1 MSLRDIQID
10 SEYRTLSCDMAN
22 DFYIPMLGEAILYKR
37 AVGFFSS
44 SALAAISAGI
54 YELYENGGKIQ
65 LIASPRLSSEDI
77 EAINDGYQQREEII
91 KGALKRELEDCT
103 DFCQQNRL
111 NLLATLIAK
120 GILDIR
126 IAVTIGK
133 KGIGMYHEKMGLI
146 EDIEGN
152 IVAFSGSM
160 NETDTAI
167 HDNYEA
173 IDVFC
178 SWISTDNKRVERKNQ
193 AFLKM
198 WDGLDE
204 NICVMKFP
212 EIEKEFIEKYQMGDI
227 DAKSLKEGWAAYH
240 VKPTFGLVK
249 PEWLNLYDY
258 QQEALKNWQAN
269 DYCGIFDMATGTGK
283 TLTALGA
290 VAELCKNVKRLA
302 VIIVCPYQHLVE
314 QWAKDVKEF
323 NYKPILWYSDS
334 PDRNYKQICRE
345 MFFDFKHSISEE
357 KFILV
362 ITTNSSFVSEGF
374 QKEMNRLD
382 GHDVLII
389 VDEAH
394 NIGAKKIRNTLNI
407 DYKYRLAL
415 SATLERHN
423 DTSGT
428 NALKKFF
435 GEKCIEY
442 GLENAIKD
450 KKLTPYY
457 YYPIIVNLTMQ
468 EQEQYNKLTREIVKC
483 LYKDKYGK
491 IAINERGK
499 QLLIIR
505 SRLIA
510 GAYNKIDS
518 LRNILQDSYINEHD
532 LLIYCGA
539 ANVYEDWDVYD
550 SEDFNLGR
558 QIDCISTMMNMD
570 LGMRTEQFTSRQ
582 SMEERKYRIEQLKK
596 QEIQGLVAIKCLDE
610 GVDIPQIRTAFILA
624 STTNPKEYIQ
634 RRGRVLR
641 LAPNKNYAEIYDFVT
656 MPCEELDSTEDRD
669 NSLGLI
675 KRELLRMVEFND
687 LAKNSYANEYQIHQ
701 IIDKYD
707 LYDFELML
715 ESEPVM
721 EDDELWMM

>member
-65 LIASPRLSSEDI
+65 LIASPRLSPEDI
-77 EAINDGYQQREEII
+77 EAINDGYQQREKII
-91 KGALKRELEDCT
+91 KGALKRQLEDCT

-133 KGIGMYHEKMGLI
+133 KCIGMYHEKMGLI

-160 NETDTAI
+160 NETDTAL

-193 AFLKM
+193 AFTKM

-258 QQEALKNWQAN
+258 QQEAIKNWQAN

-314 QWAKDVKEF
+314 QWVEDIRAFGANPIIGYSGSSYTNYKRELKNRIFNF
-323 NYKPILWYSDS
+323 NYKITD
-334 PDRNYKQICRE
+334 
-345 MFFDFKHSISEE
+345 FFCF
-357 KFILV
+357 
-362 ITTNSSFVSEGF
+362 ITTNASFMSKAINEEIRKLTQDTILV
-374 QKEMNRLD
+374 
-382 GHDVLII
+382 

-394 NIGAKKIRNTLNI
+394 NFGAKNLQNTLQQ
-407 DYKYRLAL
+407 DFTYRLAL
-415 SATLERHN
+415 SATLERQG
-423 DTSGT
+423 DEDGT
-428 NALKKFF
+428 NILRNFF
-435 GEKCIEY
+435 GNKCIEY
-442 GLENAIKD
+442 GLERAIAE

-457 YYPIIVNLTMQ
+457 YYPVIVYLTDAELDKYQLYTSKIIQN
-468 EQEQYNKLTREIVKC
+468 IVKR
-483 LYKDKYGK
+483 KDKTIVTNLAK
-491 IAINERGK
+491 EFMLKRA
-499 QLLIIR
+499 
-505 SRLIA
+505 RLVA
-510 GAYNKIDS
+510 GASEKIEK
-518 LRNILQDSYINEHD
+518 LREMANDFKNEKNM
-532 LLIYCGA
+532 LIYCGA
-539 ANVYEDWDVYD
+539 TNVQGHDNCSDD
-550 SEDFNLGR
+550 DIR
-558 QIDCISTMMNMD
+558 QIDYISRMLNFD
-570 LGMRTEQFTSRQ
+570 FGMRTVQFTSRED
-582 SMEERKYRIEQLKK
+582 SNERKRRLEEFQDG
-596 QEIQGLVAIKCLDE
+596 EIQALIAIKCLDE
-610 GVDIPQIRTAFILA
+610 GVNVPAIKTAYILA

-641 LAPNKNYAEIYDFVT
+641 LYPGKEAAYIYDFIT
-656 MPCEELDSTEDRD
+656 LP
-669 NSLGLI
+669 
-675 KRELLRMVEFND
+675 RELTTVENTSLE
-687 LAKNSYANEYQIHQ
+687 LAKSERALVVKEIRRMREFCHIALNPYETQMLIMDLRDIYNVTEEKILEKNEGEL
-701 IIDKYD
+701 
-707 LYDFELML
+707 LYE
-715 ESEPVM
+715 
-721 EDDELWMM
+721 

>member
-44 SALAAISAGI
+44 SALAAISVGI

-65 LIASPRLSSEDI
+65 LIASPRLSPEDI

-91 KGALKRELEDCT
+91 KGALKRQLEDCT

-160 NETDTAI
+160 NETDTAL

-178 SWISTDNKRVERKNQ
+178 SWISSDNKRVERKNQ
-193 AFLKM
+193 AFTKM

-212 EIEKEFIEKYQMGDI
+212 EIEREFIEKYQMGDI
-227 DAKSLKEGWAAYH
+227 DANALREDWAVDH
-240 VKPTFGLVK
+240 IKPTFGLVK

-258 QQEALKNWQAN
+258 QQEAIKNWQAN

-314 QWAKDVKEF
+314 QWVEDIRAFGANPIIGYSGSSYTNYKKELKNRIFNF
-323 NYKPILWYSDS
+323 NYKITD
-334 PDRNYKQICRE
+334 
-345 MFFDFKHSISEE
+345 FFCF
-357 KFILV
+357 
-362 ITTNSSFVSEGF
+362 ITTNASFMSKAINEEIRKLTQDTILV
-374 QKEMNRLD
+374 
-382 GHDVLII
+382 

-394 NIGAKKIRNTLNI
+394 NFGAKNLQNNLQQNFT
-407 DYKYRLAL
+407 YRLAL
-415 SATLERHN
+415 SATLERQG
-423 DTSGT
+423 DEDGT
-428 NALKKFF
+428 TVLKNFF
-435 GEKCIEY
+435 GNKCIEY
-442 GLENAIKD
+442 GLERAIAE

-457 YYPIIVNLTMQ
+457 YYPVIVYLTDAELDKYQLYTSKIIQN
-468 EQEQYNKLTREIVKC
+468 IVKR
-483 LYKDKYGK
+483 KDKTIVTNLAK
-491 IAINERGK
+491 EFMLKRA
-499 QLLIIR
+499 
-505 SRLIA
+505 RLVA
-510 GAYNKIDS
+510 GASEKIEK
-518 LRNILQDSYINEHD
+518 LREMANDFKNEKNM
-532 LLIYCGA
+532 LIYCGA
-539 ANVYEDWDVYD
+539 TNVQGNDKSSDEDI
-550 SEDFNLGR
+550 R
-558 QIDCISTMMNMD
+558 QIDYISIMLNFD
-570 LGMRTEQFTSRQ
+570 FGMHTAQFTSRED
-582 SMEERKYRIEQLKK
+582 SKERKRRLEEFQDG
-596 QEIQGLVAIKCLDE
+596 EIQALIAIKCLDE
-610 GVDIPQIRTAFILA
+610 GVNVPAIKTAYILA

-641 LAPNKNYAEIYDFVT
+641 LYPGKEAAYIYDFIT
-656 MPCEELDSTEDRD
+656 LP
-669 NSLGLI
+669 
-675 KRELLRMVEFND
+675 RELTTVENTSAE
-687 LAKNSYANEYQIHQ
+687 LAKSERALVVKEIRRMREFCHIALNPYETQMLIM
-701 IIDKYD
+701 D
-707 LYDFELML
+707 LRDIYNVTEEKILEKDEGELL
-715 ESEPVM
+715 YE
-721 EDDELWMM
+721 

>member
-133 KGIGMYHEKMGLI
+133 KCIGMYHEKMGLI

-258 QQEALKNWQAN
+258 QQEAIKNWQAN

-314 QWAKDVKEF
+314 QWVEDIRAFGANPIIGYSGSSYTNYKKELKNRIFNF
-323 NYKPILWYSDS
+323 NYKITD
-334 PDRNYKQICRE
+334 
-345 MFFDFKHSISEE
+345 FFCF
-357 KFILV
+357 
-362 ITTNSSFVSEGF
+362 ITTNASFMSKAINEEIRKLSQDTILV
-374 QKEMNRLD
+374 
-382 GHDVLII
+382 

-394 NIGAKKIRNTLNI
+394 NFGAKNLQNTLQQ
-407 DYKYRLAL
+407 DFTYRLAL
-415 SATLERHN
+415 SATLERQG
-423 DTSGT
+423 DEDGT
-428 NALKKFF
+428 NILRNFF
-435 GEKCIEY
+435 GNKCIEY
-442 GLENAIKD
+442 GLERAIAE

-457 YYPIIVNLTMQ
+457 YYPVIVYLTDAELDKYQLYTSKIIQN
-468 EQEQYNKLTREIVKC
+468 IVKR
-483 LYKDKYGK
+483 KDKTIVTNLAK
-491 IAINERGK
+491 EFMLKRA
-499 QLLIIR
+499 
-505 SRLIA
+505 RLVA
-510 GAYNKIDS
+510 GASEKIEK
-518 LRNILQDSYINEHD
+518 LREMANDFKNEKNM
-532 LLIYCGA
+532 LIYCGA
-539 ANVYEDWDVYD
+539 TNVQGYD
-550 SEDFNLGR
+550 NCSDDDIR
-558 QIDCISTMMNMD
+558 QIDYISRMLNFD
-570 LGMRTEQFTSRQ
+570 FGMRTAQFTSRED
-582 SMEERKYRIEQLKK
+582 SKERKRRLEEFQNG
-596 QEIQGLVAIKCLDE
+596 EIQALIAIKCLDE
-610 GVDIPQIRTAFILA
+610 GVNVPAIKTAYILA

-641 LAPNKNYAEIYDFVT
+641 LYPGKEAAYIYDFIT
-656 MPCEELDSTEDRD
+656 LP
-669 NSLGLI
+669 
-675 KRELLRMVEFND
+675 RELTTVENTSSE
-687 LAKNSYANEYQIHQ
+687 LAKSERALVVKEIRRMREFCHIALNPYETQMLIM
-701 IIDKYD
+701 D
-707 LYDFELML
+707 LRDIYNVTEENILEKDEGELL
-715 ESEPVM
+715 YE
-721 EDDELWMM
+721 

>member
-227 DAKSLKEGWAAYH
+227 DEKSLKEGWAAYH

-258 QQEALKNWQAN
+258 QQEAIKNWQVN

-314 QWAKDVKEF
+314 QWVEDIRAFGANPIIGYSGSSYTNYKKELKNRIFNF
-323 NYKPILWYSDS
+323 NYKITD
-334 PDRNYKQICRE
+334 
-345 MFFDFKHSISEE
+345 FFCF
-357 KFILV
+357 
-362 ITTNSSFVSEGF
+362 ITTNASFMSKAINEEIRKLSQDTILV
-374 QKEMNRLD
+374 
-382 GHDVLII
+382 

-394 NIGAKKIRNTLNI
+394 NFGAKNLQNTLQQ
-407 DYKYRLAL
+407 DFTYRLAL
-415 SATLERHN
+415 SATLERQG
-423 DTSGT
+423 DEDGT
-428 NALKKFF
+428 NILRNFF
-435 GEKCIEY
+435 GNKCIEY
-442 GLENAIKD
+442 GLERAIAE

-457 YYPIIVNLTMQ
+457 YYPVIVYLTDAELDKYQLYTSKIIQN
-468 EQEQYNKLTREIVKC
+468 IVIR
-483 LYKDKYGK
+483 KDKTIVTNLAK
-491 IAINERGK
+491 EFMLKRA
-499 QLLIIR
+499 
-505 SRLIA
+505 RLVA
-510 GAYNKIDS
+510 GASEKIEK
-518 LRNILQDSYINEHD
+518 LREMANDFKNEKNM
-532 LLIYCGA
+532 LIYCGA
-539 ANVYEDWDVYD
+539 TNVQGYD
-550 SEDFNLGR
+550 NCSDDDIR
-558 QIDCISTMMNMD
+558 QIDYISRMLNFD
-570 LGMRTEQFTSRQ
+570 FGMRTAQFTSRED
-582 SMEERKYRIEQLKK
+582 SKERKRRLEEFQNG
-596 QEIQGLVAIKCLDE
+596 EIQALIAIKCLDE
-610 GVDIPQIRTAFILA
+610 GVNVPAIKTAYILA

-641 LAPNKNYAEIYDFVT
+641 LYPGKEAAYIYDFIT
-656 MPCEELDSTEDRD
+656 LP
-669 NSLGLI
+669 
-675 KRELLRMVEFND
+675 RELTTVENTSSE
-687 LAKNSYANEYQIHQ
+687 LAKSERALVVKEIRRMREFCHIALNPYETQMLIM
-701 IIDKYD
+701 D
-707 LYDFELML
+707 LRDIYNVTEENILEKDEGELL
-715 ESEPVM
+715 YE
-721 EDDELWMM
+721 

>member
-133 KGIGMYHEKMGLI
+133 KGIGMYHEKMGLL

-258 QQEALKNWQAN
+258 QQEAIKNWQAN

-314 QWAKDVKEF
+314 QWVEDIRAFGANPIIGYSGSSYTNYKKELKNRIFNF
-323 NYKPILWYSDS
+323 NYKITD
-334 PDRNYKQICRE
+334 
-345 MFFDFKHSISEE
+345 FFCF
-357 KFILV
+357 
-362 ITTNSSFVSEGF
+362 ITTNASFMSKAINEEIRKLSQDTILV
-374 QKEMNRLD
+374 
-382 GHDVLII
+382 

-394 NIGAKKIRNTLNI
+394 NFGAKNLQNTLQQ
-407 DYKYRLAL
+407 DFTYRLAL
-415 SATLERHN
+415 SATLERQG
-423 DTSGT
+423 DEDGT
-428 NALKKFF
+428 NILRNFF
-435 GEKCIEY
+435 GNKCIEY
-442 GLENAIKD
+442 GLERAIAE

-457 YYPIIVNLTMQ
+457 YYPVIVYLTDAELDKYQLYTSKIIQN
-468 EQEQYNKLTREIVKC
+468 IVKR
-483 LYKDKYGK
+483 KDKTIVTNLAK
-491 IAINERGK
+491 EFMLKRA
-499 QLLIIR
+499 
-505 SRLIA
+505 RLVA
-510 GAYNKIDS
+510 GASEKIEK
-518 LRNILQDSYINEHD
+518 LREMANDFKNEKNM
-532 LLIYCGA
+532 LIYCGA
-539 ANVYEDWDVYD
+539 TNVQGYD
-550 SEDFNLGR
+550 NCSDDDIR
-558 QIDCISTMMNMD
+558 QIDYISRMLNFD
-570 LGMRTEQFTSRQ
+570 FGMRTAQFTSRED
-582 SMEERKYRIEQLKK
+582 SKERKRRLEEFQNG
-596 QEIQGLVAIKCLDE
+596 EIQALIAIKCLDE
-610 GVDIPQIRTAFILA
+610 GVNVPAIKTAYILA

-641 LAPNKNYAEIYDFVT
+641 LYPGKEAAYIYDFIT
-656 MPCEELDSTEDRD
+656 LP
-669 NSLGLI
+669 
-675 KRELLRMVEFND
+675 RELTTVENTSSE
-687 LAKNSYANEYQIHQ
+687 LAKSERALVVKEIRRMREFCHIALNPYETQMLIM
-701 IIDKYD
+701 D
-707 LYDFELML
+707 LRDIYNVTEENILEKDEGELL
-715 ESEPVM
+715 YE
-721 EDDELWMM
+721 

>member
-258 QQEALKNWQAN
+258 QQEAIKNWQAN

-314 QWAKDVKEF
+314 QWVEDIRAFGANPIIGYSGSSYTNYKKELKNRIFNF
-323 NYKPILWYSDS
+323 NYKITD
-334 PDRNYKQICRE
+334 
-345 MFFDFKHSISEE
+345 FFC
-357 KFILV
+357 L
-362 ITTNSSFVSEGF
+362 ITTNASFMSKAINEEIRKLSQDTILV
-374 QKEMNRLD
+374 
-382 GHDVLII
+382 

-394 NIGAKKIRNTLNI
+394 NFGAKNLQNTLQQ
-407 DYKYRLAL
+407 DFTYRLAL
-415 SATLERHN
+415 SATLERQG
-423 DTSGT
+423 DEDGT
-428 NALKKFF
+428 NILRNFF
-435 GEKCIEY
+435 GNKCIEY
-442 GLENAIKD
+442 GLERAIAE

-457 YYPIIVNLTMQ
+457 YYPVIVYLTDAELDKYQLYTSKIIQN
-468 EQEQYNKLTREIVKC
+468 IVKR
-483 LYKDKYGK
+483 KDKTIVTNLAK
-491 IAINERGK
+491 EFMLKRA
-499 QLLIIR
+499 
-505 SRLIA
+505 RLVA
-510 GAYNKIDS
+510 GASEKIEK
-518 LRNILQDSYINEHD
+518 LREMANDFKNEKNM
-532 LLIYCGA
+532 LIYCGA
-539 ANVYEDWDVYD
+539 TNVQGYD
-550 SEDFNLGR
+550 NCSDDDIR
-558 QIDCISTMMNMD
+558 QIDYISRMLNFD
-570 LGMRTEQFTSRQ
+570 FGMRTAQFTSRED
-582 SMEERKYRIEQLKK
+582 SKERKRRLEEFQNG
-596 QEIQGLVAIKCLDE
+596 EIQALIAIKCLDE
-610 GVDIPQIRTAFILA
+610 GVNVPAIKTAYILA

-641 LAPNKNYAEIYDFVT
+641 LYPGKEAAYIYDFIT
-656 MPCEELDSTEDRD
+656 LP
-669 NSLGLI
+669 
-675 KRELLRMVEFND
+675 RELTTVENTSSE
-687 LAKNSYANEYQIHQ
+687 LAKSERALVVKEIRRMREFCHIALNPYETQMLIM
-701 IIDKYD
+701 D
-707 LYDFELML
+707 LRDIYNVTEENILEKDEGELL
-715 ESEPVM
+715 YE
-721 EDDELWMM
+721 

>member
-44 SALAAISAGI
+44 SALASISAGI

-65 LIASPRLSSEDI
+65 LIASPKLSPEDI
-77 EAINDGYQQREEII
+77 DAINDGYQQREEII

-103 DFCQQNRL
+103 DFCHQNRL

-160 NETDTAI
+160 NETDTAL

-178 SWISTDNKRVERKNQ
+178 SWITSDNKRVERKNQ
-193 AFLKM
+193 AFTKM

-227 DAKSLKEGWAAYH
+227 DAKALREGWAADH

-258 QQEALKNWQAN
+258 QQEAIKNWQAN

-314 QWAKDVKEF
+314 QWVEDIRAFGANPVIGYSGSSYTNYKRELKNRIFNF
-323 NYKPILWYSDS
+323 NYKIT
-334 PDRNYKQICRE
+334 E
-345 MFFDFKHSISEE
+345 FFCF
-357 KFILV
+357 
-362 ITTNSSFVSEGF
+362 ITTNASFMSKAINEEIRKLNQDTILV
-374 QKEMNRLD
+374 
-382 GHDVLII
+382 

-394 NIGAKKIRNTLNI
+394 NFGAKNLQNTLQQ
-407 DYKYRLAL
+407 DFTYRLAL
-415 SATLERHN
+415 SATLERQG
-423 DTSGT
+423 DEDGT
-428 NALKKFF
+428 TVLKKFF
-435 GEKCIEY
+435 GNKCIEY
-442 GLENAIKD
+442 GLERAIAE

-457 YYPIIVNLTMQ
+457 YYPVIVYLTDAELDKYQLYTSKIIQN
-468 EQEQYNKLTREIVKC
+468 IVRR
-483 LYKDKYGK
+483 KDKTIVTNLAK
-491 IAINERGK
+491 EFMLKRA
-499 QLLIIR
+499 
-505 SRLIA
+505 RLVA
-510 GAYNKIDS
+510 GASEKIEK
-518 LRNILQDSYINEHD
+518 LREMANDFKNEKNM
-532 LLIYCGA
+532 LIYCGA
-539 ANVYEDWDVYD
+539 TNVQGNDKSSDEDI
-550 SEDFNLGR
+550 R
-558 QIDCISTMMNMD
+558 QIDYISRMLNFD
-570 LGMRTEQFTSRQ
+570 FGMHTAQFTSRED
-582 SMEERKYRIEQLKK
+582 SNERKRRLEEFQDG
-596 QEIQGLVAIKCLDE
+596 EIQALIAIKCLDE
-610 GVDIPQIRTAFILA
+610 GVNVPAIKTAYILA

-641 LAPNKNYAEIYDFVT
+641 LYPGKEAAYIYDFIT
-656 MPCEELDSTEDRD
+656 LP
-669 NSLGLI
+669 
-675 KRELLRMVEFND
+675 RELTTVENTSAE
-687 LAKNSYANEYQIHQ
+687 LAKSERALVVKEIRRMREFCHIALNPYETQMLIM
-701 IIDKYD
+701 D
-707 LYDFELML
+707 LRDIYNVTEEKILEKDEGELL
-715 ESEPVM
+715 YE
-721 EDDELWMM
+721 

>member
-133 KGIGMYHEKMGLI
+133 KCIGMYHEKMGLI

-258 QQEALKNWQAN
+258 QQEAIKNWQAN

-314 QWAKDVKEF
+314 QWVEDIRAFGTNPIIGYSGSSYTNYKKELKNRIFNF
-323 NYKPILWYSDS
+323 NYKITD
-334 PDRNYKQICRE
+334 
-345 MFFDFKHSISEE
+345 FFCF
-357 KFILV
+357 
-362 ITTNSSFVSEGF
+362 ITTNASFMSKAINEEIRKLSQDTILV
-374 QKEMNRLD
+374 
-382 GHDVLII
+382 

-394 NIGAKKIRNTLNI
+394 NFGAKNLQNTLQQ
-407 DYKYRLAL
+407 DFTYRLAL
-415 SATLERHN
+415 SATLERQG
-423 DTSGT
+423 DEDGT
-428 NALKKFF
+428 NILRNFF
-435 GEKCIEY
+435 GNKCIEY
-442 GLENAIKD
+442 GLERAIAE

-457 YYPIIVNLTMQ
+457 YYPVIVYLTDAELDKYQLYTSKIIQN
-468 EQEQYNKLTREIVKC
+468 IVKR
-483 LYKDKYGK
+483 KDKTIVTNLAK
-491 IAINERGK
+491 EFMLKRA
-499 QLLIIR
+499 
-505 SRLIA
+505 RLVA
-510 GAYNKIDS
+510 GASEKIEK
-518 LRNILQDSYINEHD
+518 LREMANDFKNEKNM
-532 LLIYCGA
+532 LIYCGA
-539 ANVYEDWDVYD
+539 TNVQGYD
-550 SEDFNLGR
+550 NCSDDDIR
-558 QIDCISTMMNMD
+558 QIDYISRMLNFD
-570 LGMRTEQFTSRQ
+570 FGMRTAQFTSRED
-582 SMEERKYRIEQLKK
+582 SKERKRRLEEFQNG
-596 QEIQGLVAIKCLDE
+596 EIQALIAIKCLDE
-610 GVDIPQIRTAFILA
+610 GVNVPAIKTAYILA

-641 LAPNKNYAEIYDFVT
+641 LYPGKEAAYIYDFIT
-656 MPCEELDSTEDRD
+656 LP
-669 NSLGLI
+669 
-675 KRELLRMVEFND
+675 RELTTVENTSSE
-687 LAKNSYANEYQIHQ
+687 LAKSERALVVKEIRRMREFCHIALNPYETQMLIM
-701 IIDKYD
+701 D
-707 LYDFELML
+707 LRDIYNVTEENILEKDEGELL
-715 ESEPVM
+715 YE
-721 EDDELWMM
+721 

>member
-91 KGALKRELEDCT
+91 KGALKREFEDCT

-258 QQEALKNWQAN
+258 QQEAIKNWQAN

-302 VIIVCPYQHLVE
+302 VIIVCPYQHLVG
-314 QWAKDVKEF
+314 QWVEDIRAFGANPIIGYSGSSYTNYKKELKNRIFNF
-323 NYKPILWYSDS
+323 NYKITD
-334 PDRNYKQICRE
+334 
-345 MFFDFKHSISEE
+345 FFCF
-357 KFILV
+357 
-362 ITTNSSFVSEGF
+362 ITTNASFMSKAINEEIRKLSQDTILV
-374 QKEMNRLD
+374 
-382 GHDVLII
+382 

-394 NIGAKKIRNTLNI
+394 NFGAKNLQNTLQQ
-407 DYKYRLAL
+407 DFTYRLAL
-415 SATLERHN
+415 SATLERQG
-423 DTSGT
+423 DEDGT
-428 NALKKFF
+428 NILRNFF
-435 GEKCIEY
+435 GNKCIEY
-442 GLENAIKD
+442 GLERAIAE

-457 YYPIIVNLTMQ
+457 YYPVIVYLTDAELDKYQLYTSKIIQN
-468 EQEQYNKLTREIVKC
+468 IVKR
-483 LYKDKYGK
+483 KDKTIVTNLAK
-491 IAINERGK
+491 EFMLKRA
-499 QLLIIR
+499 
-505 SRLIA
+505 RLVA
-510 GAYNKIDS
+510 GASEKIEK
-518 LRNILQDSYINEHD
+518 LREMANDFKNEKNM
-532 LLIYCGA
+532 LIYCGA
-539 ANVYEDWDVYD
+539 TNVQGYD
-550 SEDFNLGR
+550 NCSDDDIR
-558 QIDCISTMMNMD
+558 QIDYISRMLNFD
-570 LGMRTEQFTSRQ
+570 FGMSTAQFTSRED
-582 SMEERKYRIEQLKK
+582 SKERKRRLEEFQNG
-596 QEIQGLVAIKCLDE
+596 EIQALIAIKCLDE
-610 GVDIPQIRTAFILA
+610 GVNVPAIKTAYILA

-641 LAPNKNYAEIYDFVT
+641 LYPGKEAAYIYDFIT
-656 MPCEELDSTEDRD
+656 LP
-669 NSLGLI
+669 
-675 KRELLRMVEFND
+675 RELTTVENTSSE
-687 LAKNSYANEYQIHQ
+687 LAKSERALVVKEIRRMREFCHIALNPYETQMLIM
-701 IIDKYD
+701 D
-707 LYDFELML
+707 LRDIYNVTEENILEKDEGELL
-715 ESEPVM
+715 YE
-721 EDDELWMM
+721 

>member
-65 LIASPRLSSEDI
+65 LIASPRLSLEDI
-77 EAINDGYQQREEII
+77 EAINDGYQKREEII

-193 AFLKM
+193 AFTKM

-227 DAKSLKEGWAAYH
+227 DAKLLKEGWAAYH

-258 QQEALKNWQAN
+258 QQEAIKNWQAN

-314 QWAKDVKEF
+314 QWVEDIRAFGANPIIGYSGSSYTNYKRELKNRIFNF
-323 NYKPILWYSDS
+323 NYKITD
-334 PDRNYKQICRE
+334 
-345 MFFDFKHSISEE
+345 FFCF
-357 KFILV
+357 
-362 ITTNSSFVSEGF
+362 ITTNASFMSKAINGEIRKLTQDTILV
-374 QKEMNRLD
+374 
-382 GHDVLII
+382 

-394 NIGAKKIRNTLNI
+394 NFGAKNLQNTLQL
-407 DYKYRLAL
+407 DFTYRLAL
-415 SATLERHN
+415 SATLERQG
-423 DTSGT
+423 DEDGT
-428 NALKKFF
+428 TVLKNFF
-435 GEKCIEY
+435 GNKCIEY
-442 GLENAIKD
+442 GLERAIAE

-457 YYPIIVNLTMQ
+457 YYPVIVYLTDAELDKYQLYTSKIIQN
-468 EQEQYNKLTREIVKC
+468 IVRR
-483 LYKDKYGK
+483 KDKTIVTNLAK
-491 IAINERGK
+491 EFMLKRA
-499 QLLIIR
+499 
-505 SRLIA
+505 RLVA
-510 GAYNKIDS
+510 GASEKIEK
-518 LRNILQDSYINEHD
+518 LREMANDFKNEKNM
-532 LLIYCGA
+532 LIYCGA
-539 ANVYEDWDVYD
+539 TNVQGNDKSSDEDI
-550 SEDFNLGR
+550 R
-558 QIDCISTMMNMD
+558 QIDYISRMLNFD
-570 LGMRTEQFTSRQ
+570 FGMHTAQFTSRED
-582 SMEERKYRIEQLKK
+582 SNERKRRLEEFQDG
-596 QEIQGLVAIKCLDE
+596 EIQALIAIKCLDE
-610 GVDIPQIRTAFILA
+610 GVNVPAIKTAYILA

-641 LAPNKNYAEIYDFVT
+641 LYPGKEAAYIYDFIT
-656 MPCEELDSTEDRD
+656 LPRELTTVENTSAELAKSERA
-669 NSLGLI
+669 LVVKEI
-675 KRELLRMVEFND
+675 KRMREFCHISLNPYETQMLIMDLRDIYNVTEEKILEKDEGELLYE
-687 LAKNSYANEYQIHQ
+687 
-701 IIDKYD
+701 
-707 LYDFELML
+707 
-715 ESEPVM
+715 
-721 EDDELWMM
+721 

>member
-65 LIASPRLSSEDI
+65 LIASPRLSPEDI
-77 EAINDGYQQREEII
+77 EAINDGYQQREKII
-91 KGALKRELEDCT
+91 KGALKRQLEDCT

-133 KGIGMYHEKMGLI
+133 KGIGIYHEKMGLI

-193 AFLKM
+193 AFTKM

-212 EIEKEFIEKYQMGDI
+212 EIEKEFIEKYQMGNI
-227 DAKSLKEGWAAYH
+227 DANSLKEGWAAYH

-258 QQEALKNWQAN
+258 QQEAIKNWQAN

-314 QWAKDVKEF
+314 QWVEDIRAFGANPIIGYSGSSYTNYKRELKNRIFNF
-323 NYKPILWYSDS
+323 NYKITD
-334 PDRNYKQICRE
+334 
-345 MFFDFKHSISEE
+345 FFCF
-357 KFILV
+357 
-362 ITTNSSFVSEGF
+362 ITTNASFMSKAINEKIRKLTQDTILV
-374 QKEMNRLD
+374 
-382 GHDVLII
+382 

-394 NIGAKKIRNTLNI
+394 NFGAKNLQNTLQQ
-407 DYKYRLAL
+407 DFTYRLAL
-415 SATLERHN
+415 SATLERQG
-423 DTSGT
+423 DEDGT
-428 NALKKFF
+428 NILRNFF
-435 GEKCIEY
+435 GNKCIEY
-442 GLENAIKD
+442 GLERAIAE

-457 YYPIIVNLTMQ
+457 YYPVIVYLTDAELDKYQLYTSKIIQN
-468 EQEQYNKLTREIVKC
+468 IVKR
-483 LYKDKYGK
+483 KDKTIVTNLAK
-491 IAINERGK
+491 EFMLKRA
-499 QLLIIR
+499 
-505 SRLIA
+505 RLVA
-510 GAYNKIDS
+510 GASEKIEK
-518 LRNILQDSYINEHD
+518 LREMANDFKNEKNM
-532 LLIYCGA
+532 LIYCGA
-539 ANVYEDWDVYD
+539 TNVQGHDNCSGDD
-550 SEDFNLGR
+550 IR
-558 QIDCISTMMNMD
+558 QIDYISRMLNFD
-570 LGMRTEQFTSRQ
+570 FGMRTAQFTSRED
-582 SMEERKYRIEQLKK
+582 SKERKRRLEEFQSG
-596 QEIQGLVAIKCLDE
+596 EIQALIAIKCLDE
-610 GVDIPQIRTAFILA
+610 GVNVPAIKTAYILA

-641 LAPNKNYAEIYDFVT
+641 LYPGKKAAYIYDFIT
-656 MPCEELDSTEDRD
+656 LP
-669 NSLGLI
+669 
-675 KRELLRMVEFND
+675 RELTTVENTSSE
-687 LAKNSYANEYQIHQ
+687 LAKSERALVVKEIRRMREFCHIALNPYETQMLIM
-701 IIDKYD
+701 D
-707 LYDFELML
+707 LRDIYNVTEEKILEKDEGELL
-715 ESEPVM
+715 Y
-721 EDDELWMM
+721 ELY

>member
-1 MSLRDIQID
+1 MSLLDIQID

-22 DFYIPMLGEAILYKR
+22 DFYIPMLGEAIFYKR

-65 LIASPRLSSEDI
+65 LIASPRLSLEDI
-77 EAINDGYQQREEII
+77 EAINDGYQKREEII

-193 AFLKM
+193 AFTKM

-258 QQEALKNWQAN
+258 QQEAIKNWQAN

-314 QWAKDVKEF
+314 QWVEDIRAFGANPIIGYSGSSYTNYKRELKNRIFNF
-323 NYKPILWYSDS
+323 NYKITD
-334 PDRNYKQICRE
+334 
-345 MFFDFKHSISEE
+345 FFCF
-357 KFILV
+357 
-362 ITTNSSFVSEGF
+362 ITTNASFMSKAINGEIRKLTQDTILV
-374 QKEMNRLD
+374 
-382 GHDVLII
+382 

-394 NIGAKKIRNTLNI
+394 NFGAKNLQNTLQL
-407 DYKYRLAL
+407 DFTYRLAL
-415 SATLERHN
+415 SATLERQG
-423 DTSGT
+423 DEDGT
-428 NALKKFF
+428 TVLKNFF
-435 GEKCIEY
+435 GNKCIEY
-442 GLENAIKD
+442 GLERAIAE

-457 YYPIIVNLTMQ
+457 YYPVIVYLTDEELEKYQLYTSKIIQN
-468 EQEQYNKLTREIVKC
+468 IVRR
-483 LYKDKYGK
+483 KDKTIVTNLAK
-491 IAINERGK
+491 EFMLKRA
-499 QLLIIR
+499 
-505 SRLIA
+505 RLVA
-510 GAYNKIDS
+510 GASEKIEK
-518 LRNILQDSYINEHD
+518 LREMANDFKNEKNM
-532 LLIYCGA
+532 LIYCGA
-539 ANVYEDWDVYD
+539 TNVQGNDKSSDEDI
-550 SEDFNLGR
+550 R
-558 QIDCISTMMNMD
+558 QIDYISRMLNFD
-570 LGMRTEQFTSRQ
+570 FGMHTAQFTSRED
-582 SMEERKYRIEQLKK
+582 SNERKRRLEEFQDG
-596 QEIQGLVAIKCLDE
+596 EIQALIAIKCLDE
-610 GVDIPQIRTAFILA
+610 GVNVPAIKTAYILA

-641 LAPNKNYAEIYDFVT
+641 LYPGKEAAYIYDFIT
-656 MPCEELDSTEDRD
+656 LPRELTTVENTSAELAKSERA
-669 NSLGLI
+669 LVVKEI
-675 KRELLRMVEFND
+675 KRMREFCHISLNPYETQMLIMDLRDIYNVTEEKILEKDEGELLYE
-687 LAKNSYANEYQIHQ
+687 
-701 IIDKYD
+701 
-707 LYDFELML
+707 
-715 ESEPVM
+715 
-721 EDDELWMM
+721 

>member
-65 LIASPRLSSEDI
+65 LIVSPRLSPEDI
-77 EAINDGYQQREEII
+77 EAINDGYQQREEVI
-91 KGALKRELEDCT
+91 KGALKRQLEDCT

-193 AFLKM
+193 AFTKM

-227 DAKSLKEGWAAYH
+227 DAKLLKEGWAAYH

-258 QQEALKNWQAN
+258 QQEAIKKWQAN

-314 QWAKDVKEF
+314 QWVEDIRAFGANPIIGYSGSSYTNYKRELKNRIFNF
-323 NYKPILWYSDS
+323 NYKITD
-334 PDRNYKQICRE
+334 
-345 MFFDFKHSISEE
+345 FFCF
-357 KFILV
+357 
-362 ITTNSSFVSEGF
+362 ITTNASFMSKAINGEIRKLTQDTILV
-374 QKEMNRLD
+374 
-382 GHDVLII
+382 

-394 NIGAKKIRNTLNI
+394 NFGAKNLQNTLQL
-407 DYKYRLAL
+407 DFTYRLAL
-415 SATLERHN
+415 SATLERQG
-423 DTSGT
+423 DEDGT
-428 NALKKFF
+428 TVLKNFF
-435 GEKCIEY
+435 GNKCIEY
-442 GLENAIKD
+442 GLERAIAE

-457 YYPIIVNLTMQ
+457 YYPVIVYLTDEELEKYQLYTSKIIQN
-468 EQEQYNKLTREIVKC
+468 IVRR
-483 LYKDKYGK
+483 KDKTIVTNLAK
-491 IAINERGK
+491 EFMLKRA
-499 QLLIIR
+499 
-505 SRLIA
+505 RLVA
-510 GAYNKIDS
+510 GASEKIEK
-518 LRNILQDSYINEHD
+518 LREMANDFKNEKNM
-532 LLIYCGA
+532 LIYCGA
-539 ANVYEDWDVYD
+539 TNVQGNDKSSDEDI
-550 SEDFNLGR
+550 R
-558 QIDCISTMMNMD
+558 QIDYISRMLNFD
-570 LGMRTEQFTSRQ
+570 FGMHTAQFTSRED
-582 SMEERKYRIEQLKK
+582 SNERKRRLEEFQDG
-596 QEIQGLVAIKCLDE
+596 EIQALIAIKCLDE
-610 GVDIPQIRTAFILA
+610 GVNVPAIKTAYILA

-641 LAPNKNYAEIYDFVT
+641 LYPGKEAAYIYDFIT
-656 MPCEELDSTEDRD
+656 LPRELTTVENTSAELAKSERA
-669 NSLGLI
+669 LVVKEI
-675 KRELLRMVEFND
+675 KRMREFCHISLNPYETQMLIMDLRDIYNVTEEKILEKDEGELLYE
-687 LAKNSYANEYQIHQ
+687 
-701 IIDKYD
+701 
-707 LYDFELML
+707 
-715 ESEPVM
+715 
-721 EDDELWMM
+721 

>member
-65 LIASPRLSSEDI
+65 LIVSPRLSPEDI
-77 EAINDGYQQREEII
+77 EAINDGYQKREEII

-193 AFLKM
+193 AFTKM

-212 EIEKEFIEKYQMGDI
+212 EIEKKFIEKYQMGDI
-227 DAKSLKEGWAAYH
+227 DAKLLKEGWAAYH

-258 QQEALKNWQAN
+258 QQEAIKKWQAN

-314 QWAKDVKEF
+314 QWVEDIRAFGANPIIGYSGSSYTNYKRELKNRIFNF
-323 NYKPILWYSDS
+323 NYKITD
-334 PDRNYKQICRE
+334 
-345 MFFDFKHSISEE
+345 FFCF
-357 KFILV
+357 
-362 ITTNSSFVSEGF
+362 ITTNASFMSKAINGEIRKLTQDTILV
-374 QKEMNRLD
+374 
-382 GHDVLII
+382 

-394 NIGAKKIRNTLNI
+394 NFGAKNLQNTLQL
-407 DYKYRLAL
+407 DFTYRLAL
-415 SATLERHN
+415 SATLERQG
-423 DTSGT
+423 DEDGT
-428 NALKKFF
+428 TVLKNFF
-435 GEKCIEY
+435 GNKCIEY
-442 GLENAIKD
+442 GLERAIAE

-457 YYPIIVNLTMQ
+457 YYPVIVYLTDEELEKYQLYTSKIIQN
-468 EQEQYNKLTREIVKC
+468 IVRR
-483 LYKDKYGK
+483 KDKTIVTNLAK
-491 IAINERGK
+491 EFMLKRA
-499 QLLIIR
+499 
-505 SRLIA
+505 RLVA
-510 GAYNKIDS
+510 GASEKIEK
-518 LRNILQDSYINEHD
+518 LREMANDFKNEKNM
-532 LLIYCGA
+532 LIYCGA
-539 ANVYEDWDVYD
+539 TNVQGNDKSSDEDI
-550 SEDFNLGR
+550 R
-558 QIDCISTMMNMD
+558 QIDYISRMLNFD
-570 LGMRTEQFTSRQ
+570 FGMHTAQFTSRED
-582 SMEERKYRIEQLKK
+582 SNERKRRLEEFQDG
-596 QEIQGLVAIKCLDE
+596 EIQALIAIKCLDE
-610 GVDIPQIRTAFILA
+610 GVNVPAIKTAYILA

-641 LAPNKNYAEIYDFVT
+641 LYPGKEAAYIYDFIT
-656 MPCEELDSTEDRD
+656 LPRELTTVENTSAELAKSERA
-669 NSLGLI
+669 LVVKEI
-675 KRELLRMVEFND
+675 KRMREFCHISLNPYETQMLIMDLRDIYNVTEEKILEKDEGELLYE
-687 LAKNSYANEYQIHQ
+687 
-701 IIDKYD
+701 
-707 LYDFELML
+707 
-715 ESEPVM
+715 
-721 EDDELWMM
+721 

>member
-65 LIASPRLSSEDI
+65 LIVSPRLSPEDI
-77 EAINDGYQQREEII
+77 EAINDGYQKREEII

-193 AFLKM
+193 AFTKM

-227 DAKSLKEGWAAYH
+227 DAKLLKEGWAAYH

-258 QQEALKNWQAN
+258 QQEAIKNWQAN

-314 QWAKDVKEF
+314 QWVEDIRAFGANPIIGYSGSSYTNYKRELKNRIFNF
-323 NYKPILWYSDS
+323 NYKITD
-334 PDRNYKQICRE
+334 
-345 MFFDFKHSISEE
+345 FFCF
-357 KFILV
+357 
-362 ITTNSSFVSEGF
+362 ITTNASFMSKAINGEIRKLTQDTILV
-374 QKEMNRLD
+374 
-382 GHDVLII
+382 

-394 NIGAKKIRNTLNI
+394 NFGAKNLQNTLQL
-407 DYKYRLAL
+407 DFTYRLAL
-415 SATLERHN
+415 SATLERQG
-423 DTSGT
+423 DEDGT
-428 NALKKFF
+428 TVLKNFF
-435 GEKCIEY
+435 GNKCIEY
-442 GLENAIKD
+442 GLERAIAE

-457 YYPIIVNLTMQ
+457 YYPVIVYLTDEELEKYQLYTSKIIQN
-468 EQEQYNKLTREIVKC
+468 IVRR
-483 LYKDKYGK
+483 KDKTIVTNLAK
-491 IAINERGK
+491 EFMLKRA
-499 QLLIIR
+499 
-505 SRLIA
+505 RLVA
-510 GAYNKIDS
+510 GASEKIEK
-518 LRNILQDSYINEHD
+518 LREMANDFKNEKNM
-532 LLIYCGA
+532 LIYCGA
-539 ANVYEDWDVYD
+539 TNVQGNDKSSDEDI
-550 SEDFNLGR
+550 R
-558 QIDCISTMMNMD
+558 QIDYISRMLNFD
-570 LGMRTEQFTSRQ
+570 FGMHTAQFTSRED
-582 SMEERKYRIEQLKK
+582 SNERKRRLEEFQDG
-596 QEIQGLVAIKCLDE
+596 EIQALIAIKCLDE
-610 GVDIPQIRTAFILA
+610 GVNVPAIKTAYILA

-641 LAPNKNYAEIYDFVT
+641 LYPGKEAAYIYDFIT
-656 MPCEELDSTEDRD
+656 LPRELTTVENTSAELAKSERA
-669 NSLGLI
+669 LVVKEI
-675 KRELLRMVEFND
+675 KRMREFCHISLNPYETQMLIMDLRDIYNVTEEKILEKDEGELLYE
-687 LAKNSYANEYQIHQ
+687 
-701 IIDKYD
+701 
-707 LYDFELML
+707 
-715 ESEPVM
+715 
-721 EDDELWMM
+721 

>member
-44 SALAAISAGI
+44 SALVAISAGI

-65 LIASPRLSSEDI
+65 LIASPRLSPEDI
-77 EAINDGYQQREEII
+77 EAINDGYQQREKII
-91 KGALKRELEDCT
+91 KGALKRQLEDCT

-133 KGIGMYHEKMGLI
+133 KCIGMYHEKMGLI

-160 NETDTAI
+160 NETDTAL

-193 AFLKM
+193 AFTKM

-258 QQEALKNWQAN
+258 QQEAIKNWQAN

-314 QWAKDVKEF
+314 QWVEDIRAFGANPIIGYSGSSYTNYKRELKNRIFNF
-323 NYKPILWYSDS
+323 NYKITD
-334 PDRNYKQICRE
+334 
-345 MFFDFKHSISEE
+345 FFCF
-357 KFILV
+357 
-362 ITTNSSFVSEGF
+362 ITTNASFMSKAINEEIRKLTQDTILV
-374 QKEMNRLD
+374 
-382 GHDVLII
+382 

-394 NIGAKKIRNTLNI
+394 NFGAKNLQNTLQQ
-407 DYKYRLAL
+407 DFTYRLAL
-415 SATLERHN
+415 SATLERQG
-423 DTSGT
+423 DEDGT
-428 NALKKFF
+428 NILRNFF
-435 GEKCIEY
+435 GNKCIEY
-442 GLENAIKD
+442 GLERAIAE

-457 YYPIIVNLTMQ
+457 YYPVIVYLTDAELDKYQLYTSKIIQN
-468 EQEQYNKLTREIVKC
+468 IVKR
-483 LYKDKYGK
+483 KDKTIVTNLAK
-491 IAINERGK
+491 EFMLKRA
-499 QLLIIR
+499 
-505 SRLIA
+505 RLVA
-510 GAYNKIDS
+510 GASEKIEK
-518 LRNILQDSYINEHD
+518 LREMANDFKNEKNM
-532 LLIYCGA
+532 LIYCGA
-539 ANVYEDWDVYD
+539 TNVQGHDNCSDD
-550 SEDFNLGR
+550 DIR
-558 QIDCISTMMNMD
+558 QIDYISRMLNFD
-570 LGMRTEQFTSRQ
+570 FGMRTAQFTSRED
-582 SMEERKYRIEQLKK
+582 SNERKRRLEEFQDG
-596 QEIQGLVAIKCLDE
+596 EIQALIAIKCLDE
-610 GVDIPQIRTAFILA
+610 GVNVPAIKTAYILA

-641 LAPNKNYAEIYDFVT
+641 LYPGKEAAYIYDFIT
-656 MPCEELDSTEDRD
+656 LP
-669 NSLGLI
+669 
-675 KRELLRMVEFND
+675 RELTTVENTSLE
-687 LAKNSYANEYQIHQ
+687 LAKSERALVVKEIRRMREFCHIALNPYETQMLIMDLRDIYNVTEEKILEKNEGEL
-701 IIDKYD
+701 
-707 LYDFELML
+707 LYE
-715 ESEPVM
+715 
-721 EDDELWMM
+721 

>member
-133 KGIGMYHEKMGLI
+133 KCIGMYHEKMGLI

-258 QQEALKNWQAN
+258 QQEAIKNWQAN

-314 QWAKDVKEF
+314 QWVEDIRAFGANPIIGYSGSSYTNYKKELKNRIFNF
-323 NYKPILWYSDS
+323 NYKITD
-334 PDRNYKQICRE
+334 
-345 MFFDFKHSISEE
+345 FFCF
-357 KFILV
+357 
-362 ITTNSSFVSEGF
+362 ITTNASFMSKAINEEIRKLSQDTILV
-374 QKEMNRLD
+374 
-382 GHDVLII
+382 

-394 NIGAKKIRNTLNI
+394 NFGAKNLQNTLQQ
-407 DYKYRLAL
+407 DFTYRLAL
-415 SATLERHN
+415 SATLERQG
-423 DTSGT
+423 DEDGT
-428 NALKKFF
+428 NILRNFF
-435 GEKCIEY
+435 GNKCIEY
-442 GLENAIKD
+442 GLERAIAE

-457 YYPIIVNLTMQ
+457 YYPVIVYLTDAELDKYQLYTSKIIQN
-468 EQEQYNKLTREIVKC
+468 IVKR
-483 LYKDKYGK
+483 KDKTIVTNLAK
-491 IAINERGK
+491 EFMLKRA
-499 QLLIIR
+499 
-505 SRLIA
+505 RLVA
-510 GAYNKIDS
+510 GASEKIEK
-518 LRNILQDSYINEHD
+518 LREMANDFKNEKNM
-532 LLIYCGA
+532 LIYCGA
-539 ANVYEDWDVYD
+539 TNVQGYD
-550 SEDFNLGR
+550 NCSDDDIR
-558 QIDCISTMMNMD
+558 QIDYISRMLNFD
-570 LGMRTEQFTSRQ
+570 FGMRTAQFTSRED
-582 SMEERKYRIEQLKK
+582 SKERKRRLEEFQNG
-596 QEIQGLVAIKCLDE
+596 EIQALIAIKCLDE
-610 GVDIPQIRTAFILA
+610 GVNVPAIKTAYILA

-641 LAPNKNYAEIYDFVT
+641 LYPGKEAAYIYDFIT
-656 MPCEELDSTEDRD
+656 LP
-669 NSLGLI
+669 
-675 KRELLRMVEFND
+675 RELTTVENTSSE
-687 LAKNSYANEYQIHQ
+687 LAKSERALVVKEIRRMREFCHIALNPYETQMLIM
-701 IIDKYD
+701 D
-707 LYDFELML
+707 LRDIYNVTEEKILEKDEGELL
-715 ESEPVM
+715 Y
-721 EDDELWMM
+721 ELY

>member
-133 KGIGMYHEKMGLI
+133 KCIGMYHEKMGLI

-258 QQEALKNWQAN
+258 QQEAIKNWQAN

-314 QWAKDVKEF
+314 QWVEDIRAFGANPIIGYSGSSYTNYKKELKNRIFNF
-323 NYKPILWYSDS
+323 NYKITD
-334 PDRNYKQICRE
+334 
-345 MFFDFKHSISEE
+345 FFCF
-357 KFILV
+357 
-362 ITTNSSFVSEGF
+362 ITTNASFMSKAINEEIRKLSQDTILV
-374 QKEMNRLD
+374 
-382 GHDVLII
+382 

-394 NIGAKKIRNTLNI
+394 NFGAKNLQNTLQQ
-407 DYKYRLAL
+407 DFTYRLAL
-415 SATLERHN
+415 SATLERQG
-423 DTSGT
+423 DEDGT
-428 NALKKFF
+428 NILRNFF
-435 GEKCIEY
+435 GNKCIEY
-442 GLENAIKD
+442 GLERAIAE

-457 YYPIIVNLTMQ
+457 YYPVIVYLTDAELDKYQLYTSKIIQN
-468 EQEQYNKLTREIVKC
+468 IVKR
-483 LYKDKYGK
+483 KDKTIVTNLAK
-491 IAINERGK
+491 EFMLKRA
-499 QLLIIR
+499 
-505 SRLIA
+505 RLVA
-510 GAYNKIDS
+510 GASEKIEK
-518 LRNILQDSYINEHD
+518 LREMANDFKNEKNM
-532 LLIYCGA
+532 LIYCGA
-539 ANVYEDWDVYD
+539 TNVQGYD
-550 SEDFNLGR
+550 NCSDDDIR
-558 QIDCISTMMNMD
+558 QIDYISRMLNFD
-570 LGMRTEQFTSRQ
+570 FGMRTAQFTSRED
-582 SMEERKYRIEQLKK
+582 SKERKRRLEEFQNG
-596 QEIQGLVAIKCLDE
+596 EIQALIAIKCLDE
-610 GVDIPQIRTAFILA
+610 GVNVPAIKTAYILA

-641 LAPNKNYAEIYDFVT
+641 LYPGKEAAYIYDFIT
-656 MPCEELDSTEDRD
+656 LP
-669 NSLGLI
+669 
-675 KRELLRMVEFND
+675 RELTTVENTSSE
-687 LAKNSYANEYQIHQ
+687 LAKSERALVVKEIRRMREFCHIALNPYETQMLIM
-701 IIDKYD
+701 D
-707 LYDFELML
+707 LRDIYNVTEEKILEKDEGELL
-715 ESEPVM
+715 YE
-721 EDDELWMM
+721 

>member
-133 KGIGMYHEKMGLI
+133 KCIGMYHEKMGLI

-178 SWISTDNKRVERKNQ
+178 SWISTDNKRVERKNK

-240 VKPTFGLVK
+240 IKPTFGLVK

-258 QQEALKNWQAN
+258 QQEAIKNWQAN

-314 QWAKDVKEF
+314 QWVEDIRAFGANPIIGYSGSSYTNYKKELKNRIFNF
-323 NYKPILWYSDS
+323 NYKITD
-334 PDRNYKQICRE
+334 
-345 MFFDFKHSISEE
+345 FFCF
-357 KFILV
+357 
-362 ITTNSSFVSEGF
+362 ITTNASFMSKAINEEIRKLSQDTILV
-374 QKEMNRLD
+374 
-382 GHDVLII
+382 

-394 NIGAKKIRNTLNI
+394 NFGAKNLQNTLQQ
-407 DYKYRLAL
+407 DFTYRLAL
-415 SATLERHN
+415 SATLERQG
-423 DTSGT
+423 DEDGT
-428 NALKKFF
+428 NILRNFF
-435 GEKCIEY
+435 GNKCIEY
-442 GLENAIKD
+442 GLERAIAE

-457 YYPIIVNLTMQ
+457 YYPVIVYLTDAELDKYQLYTSKIIQN
-468 EQEQYNKLTREIVKC
+468 IVKR
-483 LYKDKYGK
+483 KDKTIVTNLAK
-491 IAINERGK
+491 EFMLKRA
-499 QLLIIR
+499 
-505 SRLIA
+505 RLVA
-510 GAYNKIDS
+510 GASEKIEK
-518 LRNILQDSYINEHD
+518 LREMANDFKNEKNM
-532 LLIYCGA
+532 LIYCGA
-539 ANVYEDWDVYD
+539 TNVQGYD
-550 SEDFNLGR
+550 NCSDDDIR
-558 QIDCISTMMNMD
+558 QIDYISRMLNFD
-570 LGMRTEQFTSRQ
+570 FGMRTAQFTSRED
-582 SMEERKYRIEQLKK
+582 SKERKRRLEEFQNG
-596 QEIQGLVAIKCLDE
+596 EIQALIAIKCLDE
-610 GVDIPQIRTAFILA
+610 GVNVPAIKTAYILA

-641 LAPNKNYAEIYDFVT
+641 LYPGKEAAYIYDFIT
-656 MPCEELDSTEDRD
+656 LP
-669 NSLGLI
+669 
-675 KRELLRMVEFND
+675 RELTTVENTSSE
-687 LAKNSYANEYQIHQ
+687 LAKSERALVVKEIRRMREFCHIALNPYETQMLIM
-701 IIDKYD
+701 D
-707 LYDFELML
+707 LRDIYNVTEENILEKDEGELL
-715 ESEPVM
+715 YE
-721 EDDELWMM
+721 

>member
-133 KGIGMYHEKMGLI
+133 KCIGMYHEKMGLI

-204 NICVMKFP
+204 NICIMKFP

-258 QQEALKNWQAN
+258 QQEAIKNWQAN

-314 QWAKDVKEF
+314 QWVEDIRAFGANPIIGYSGSSYTNYKKELKNRIFNF
-323 NYKPILWYSDS
+323 NYKITD
-334 PDRNYKQICRE
+334 
-345 MFFDFKHSISEE
+345 FFCF
-357 KFILV
+357 
-362 ITTNSSFVSEGF
+362 ITTNASFMSKAINEEIRKLSQDTILV
-374 QKEMNRLD
+374 
-382 GHDVLII
+382 

-394 NIGAKKIRNTLNI
+394 NFGAKNLQNTLQQ
-407 DYKYRLAL
+407 DFTYRLAL
-415 SATLERHN
+415 SATLERQG
-423 DTSGT
+423 DEDGT
-428 NALKKFF
+428 NILKNFF
-435 GEKCIEY
+435 GNKCIEY
-442 GLENAIKD
+442 GLERAIAE

-457 YYPIIVNLTMQ
+457 YYPVIVYLTDAELDKYQLYTSKIIQN
-468 EQEQYNKLTREIVKC
+468 IVKR
-483 LYKDKYGK
+483 KDKTIVTNLAK
-491 IAINERGK
+491 EFMLKRA
-499 QLLIIR
+499 
-505 SRLIA
+505 RLVA
-510 GAYNKIDS
+510 GASEKIEK
-518 LRNILQDSYINEHD
+518 LREMANDFKNEKNM
-532 LLIYCGA
+532 LIYCGA
-539 ANVYEDWDVYD
+539 TNVQGYD
-550 SEDFNLGR
+550 NCSGDDIR
-558 QIDCISTMMNMD
+558 QIDYISRMLNFD
-570 LGMRTEQFTSRQ
+570 FGMSTAQFTSRED
-582 SMEERKYRIEQLKK
+582 SKERKRRLEEFQNG
-596 QEIQGLVAIKCLDE
+596 EIQALIAIKCLDE
-610 GVDIPQIRTAFILA
+610 GVNVPAIKTAYILA

-641 LAPNKNYAEIYDFVT
+641 LYPGKEAAYIYDFIT
-656 MPCEELDSTEDRD
+656 LP
-669 NSLGLI
+669 
-675 KRELLRMVEFND
+675 RELTTVENTSSE
-687 LAKNSYANEYQIHQ
+687 LAKSERALVVKEIRRMREFCHIALNPYETQMLIM
-701 IIDKYD
+701 D
-707 LYDFELML
+707 LRDIYNVTEENILEKDEGELL
-715 ESEPVM
+715 YE
-721 EDDELWMM
+721 

>member
-258 QQEALKNWQAN
+258 QQEAIKNWQAN

-314 QWAKDVKEF
+314 QWVEDIRAFGANPIIGYSGSSYTNYKKELKNRIFNF
-323 NYKPILWYSDS
+323 NYKITD
-334 PDRNYKQICRE
+334 
-345 MFFDFKHSISEE
+345 FFCF
-357 KFILV
+357 
-362 ITTNSSFVSEGF
+362 ITTNASFMSKAINEEIRKLSQDTMLV
-374 QKEMNRLD
+374 
-382 GHDVLII
+382 

-394 NIGAKKIRNTLNI
+394 NFGAKNLQNTLHQ
-407 DYKYRLAL
+407 DFTYRLAL
-415 SATLERHN
+415 SATLERQG
-423 DTSGT
+423 DEDGT
-428 NALKKFF
+428 NILRNFF
-435 GEKCIEY
+435 GNKCIEY
-442 GLENAIKD
+442 GLERAIAE

-457 YYPIIVNLTMQ
+457 YYPVIVYLTDAELDKYQLYTSKIIQN
-468 EQEQYNKLTREIVKC
+468 IVKR
-483 LYKDKYGK
+483 KDKTIVTNLAK
-491 IAINERGK
+491 EFMLKRA
-499 QLLIIR
+499 
-505 SRLIA
+505 RLVA
-510 GAYNKIDS
+510 GASEKIEK
-518 LRNILQDSYINEHD
+518 LREMANDFKNEKNM
-532 LLIYCGA
+532 LIYCGA
-539 ANVYEDWDVYD
+539 TNVQGYD
-550 SEDFNLGR
+550 NCSDDDIR
-558 QIDCISTMMNMD
+558 QIDYISRMLNFD
-570 LGMRTEQFTSRQ
+570 FGMRTAQFTSRED
-582 SMEERKYRIEQLKK
+582 SKERKRRLEEFQNG
-596 QEIQGLVAIKCLDE
+596 EIQALIAIKCLDE
-610 GVDIPQIRTAFILA
+610 GVNVPAIKTAYILA

-641 LAPNKNYAEIYDFVT
+641 LYPGKEAAYIYDFIT
-656 MPCEELDSTEDRD
+656 LP
-669 NSLGLI
+669 
-675 KRELLRMVEFND
+675 RELTTVENTSSE
-687 LAKNSYANEYQIHQ
+687 LAKSERALVVKEIRRMREFCHIALNPYETQMLIM
-701 IIDKYD
+701 D
-707 LYDFELML
+707 LRDIYNVTEENILEKDEGELL
-715 ESEPVM
+715 YE
-721 EDDELWMM
+721 

>member
-258 QQEALKNWQAN
+258 QQEAIKNWQAN

-314 QWAKDVKEF
+314 QWVEDIRAFGANPIIGYSGSSYTNYKKELKNRIFNF
-323 NYKPILWYSDS
+323 NYKITD
-334 PDRNYKQICRE
+334 
-345 MFFDFKHSISEE
+345 FFCF
-357 KFILV
+357 
-362 ITTNSSFVSEGF
+362 ITTNASFMSKVINEEIRKLS
-374 QKEMNRLD
+374 QDTIL
-382 GHDVLII
+382 V

-394 NIGAKKIRNTLNI
+394 NFGAKNLQNTLQQ
-407 DYKYRLAL
+407 DFTYRLAL
-415 SATLERHN
+415 SATLERQG
-423 DTSGT
+423 DEDGT
-428 NALKKFF
+428 NILRNFF
-435 GEKCIEY
+435 GNKFIEY
-442 GLENAIKD
+442 GLERAIAE

-457 YYPIIVNLTMQ
+457 YYPVIVYLTDAELDKYQLYTSKIIQN
-468 EQEQYNKLTREIVKC
+468 IVKR
-483 LYKDKYGK
+483 KDKTIVTNLAK
-491 IAINERGK
+491 EFMLKRA
-499 QLLIIR
+499 
-505 SRLIA
+505 RLVA
-510 GAYNKIDS
+510 GASEKIEK
-518 LRNILQDSYINEHD
+518 LREMANDFKNEKNM
-532 LLIYCGA
+532 LIYCGA
-539 ANVYEDWDVYD
+539 TNVQGYD
-550 SEDFNLGR
+550 NCSDDDIR
-558 QIDCISTMMNMD
+558 QIDYISRMLNFD
-570 LGMRTEQFTSRQ
+570 FGMRTAQFTSRED
-582 SMEERKYRIEQLKK
+582 SKERKRRLEEFQNG
-596 QEIQGLVAIKCLDE
+596 EIQALIAIKCLDE
-610 GVDIPQIRTAFILA
+610 GVNVPAIKTAYILA

-641 LAPNKNYAEIYDFVT
+641 LYPGKEAAYIYDFIT
-656 MPCEELDSTEDRD
+656 LP
-669 NSLGLI
+669 
-675 KRELLRMVEFND
+675 RELTTVENTSSE
-687 LAKNSYANEYQIHQ
+687 LAKSERALVVKEIRRMREFCHIALNPYETQMLIM
-701 IIDKYD
+701 D
-707 LYDFELML
+707 LRDIYNVTEEKILEKDEGELL
-715 ESEPVM
+715 Y
-721 EDDELWMM
+721 ELY

>member
-133 KGIGMYHEKMGLI
+133 KCIGMYHEKMGLI

-204 NICVMKFP
+204 NICIMKFP

-314 QWAKDVKEF
+314 QWVEDIRAFGANPIIGYSGSSYTNYKKELKNRIFNF
-323 NYKPILWYSDS
+323 NYKITD
-334 PDRNYKQICRE
+334 
-345 MFFDFKHSISEE
+345 FFCF
-357 KFILV
+357 
-362 ITTNSSFVSEGF
+362 ITTNASFMSKAINEEIRKLSQDTILV
-374 QKEMNRLD
+374 
-382 GHDVLII
+382 

-394 NIGAKKIRNTLNI
+394 NFGAKNLQNTLQQ
-407 DYKYRLAL
+407 DFTYRLAL
-415 SATLERHN
+415 SATLERQG
-423 DTSGT
+423 DEDGT
-428 NALKKFF
+428 NILKNFF
-435 GEKCIEY
+435 GNKCIEY
-442 GLENAIKD
+442 GLERAIAE

-457 YYPIIVNLTMQ
+457 YYPVIVYLTDAELDKYQLYTSKIIQN
-468 EQEQYNKLTREIVKC
+468 IVKR
-483 LYKDKYGK
+483 KDKTIVTNLAK
-491 IAINERGK
+491 EFMLKRA
-499 QLLIIR
+499 
-505 SRLIA
+505 RLVA
-510 GAYNKIDS
+510 GASEKIEK
-518 LRNILQDSYINEHD
+518 LREMANDFKNEKNM
-532 LLIYCGA
+532 LIYCGA
-539 ANVYEDWDVYD
+539 TNVQGYD
-550 SEDFNLGR
+550 NCSGDDIR
-558 QIDCISTMMNMD
+558 QIDYISRMLNFD
-570 LGMRTEQFTSRQ
+570 FGMSTAQFTSRED
-582 SMEERKYRIEQLKK
+582 SKERKRRLEEFQNG
-596 QEIQGLVAIKCLDE
+596 EIQALIAIKCLDE
-610 GVDIPQIRTAFILA
+610 GVNVPAIKTAYILA

-641 LAPNKNYAEIYDFVT
+641 LYPGKEAAYIYDFIT
-656 MPCEELDSTEDRD
+656 LP
-669 NSLGLI
+669 
-675 KRELLRMVEFND
+675 RELTTVENTSSE
-687 LAKNSYANEYQIHQ
+687 LAKSERALVVKEIRRMREFCHIALNPYETQMLIM
-701 IIDKYD
+701 D
-707 LYDFELML
+707 LRDIYNVTEENILEKDEGELL
-715 ESEPVM
+715 YE
-721 EDDELWMM
+721 

>member
-65 LIASPRLSSEDI
+65 LIASPRLSPEDI

-91 KGALKRELEDCT
+91 KGALKRQLEDCT

-160 NETDTAI
+160 NETDTAL

-178 SWISTDNKRVERKNQ
+178 SWISSDNKRVERKNQ
-193 AFLKM
+193 AFTKM

-212 EIEKEFIEKYQMGDI
+212 ELEKEFIEKYQMGDI
-227 DAKSLKEGWAAYH
+227 DAKSLKESWAAYH
-240 VKPTFGLVK
+240 GKPTFGLVK

-258 QQEALKNWQAN
+258 QQEAIKNWQAD

-314 QWAKDVKEF
+314 QWVEDIRAFGANPIIGYSGSSYTNYKKELKNRIFNF
-323 NYKPILWYSDS
+323 NYKITD
-334 PDRNYKQICRE
+334 
-345 MFFDFKHSISEE
+345 FFCF
-357 KFILV
+357 
-362 ITTNSSFVSEGF
+362 ITTNASFMSKAINEEIRKLTQDTILV
-374 QKEMNRLD
+374 
-382 GHDVLII
+382 

-394 NIGAKKIRNTLNI
+394 NFGAKNLQNTLQQNFT
-407 DYKYRLAL
+407 YRLAL
-415 SATLERHN
+415 SATLERQG
-423 DTSGT
+423 DEDGT
-428 NALKKFF
+428 TVLKNFF
-435 GEKCIEY
+435 GNKCIEY
-442 GLENAIKD
+442 GLERAIAE

-457 YYPIIVNLTMQ
+457 YYPVIVYLTDEELEKYQLYTSKIIQN
-468 EQEQYNKLTREIVKC
+468 IVRR
-483 LYKDKYGK
+483 KDKTVVTNLAK
-491 IAINERGK
+491 EFMLKRA
-499 QLLIIR
+499 
-505 SRLIA
+505 RLVA
-510 GAYNKIDS
+510 GASEKVEK
-518 LRNILQDSYINEHD
+518 LREMANDFKNEKNM
-532 LLIYCGA
+532 LIYCGA
-539 ANVYEDWDVYD
+539 TNVQGNDNCSDEDI
-550 SEDFNLGR
+550 R
-558 QIDCISTMMNMD
+558 QIDYISRMLNFD
-570 LGMRTEQFTSRQ
+570 FGMHTAQFTSRED
-582 SMEERKYRIEQLKK
+582 SNERKRRLEAFQDG
-596 QEIQGLVAIKCLDE
+596 EIQALIAIKCLDE
-610 GVDIPQIRTAFILA
+610 GVNVPAIKTAYILA

-641 LAPNKNYAEIYDFVT
+641 LYPGKEAAYIYDFIT
-656 MPCEELDSTEDRD
+656 LP
-669 NSLGLI
+669 
-675 KRELLRMVEFND
+675 RELTTVENTSLE
-687 LAKNSYANEYQIHQ
+687 LAKSERALVVKEIRRMREFCHIALNPYETQMLIMDLRDIYNVTEEKILEKNEGEL
-701 IIDKYD
+701 
-707 LYDFELML
+707 LYE
-715 ESEPVM
+715 
-721 EDDELWMM
+721 

>member
-133 KGIGMYHEKMGLI
+133 KCIGMYHEKMGLI

-258 QQEALKNWQAN
+258 QQEAIKNWQAN

-314 QWAKDVKEF
+314 QWVEDIRAFGANPIIGYSGSSYTNYKKELKNRIFNF
-323 NYKPILWYSDS
+323 NYKITD
-334 PDRNYKQICRE
+334 
-345 MFFDFKHSISEE
+345 FFCF
-357 KFILV
+357 
-362 ITTNSSFVSEGF
+362 ITTNASFMSKAINEEIRKLSQDTILV
-374 QKEMNRLD
+374 
-382 GHDVLII
+382 

-394 NIGAKKIRNTLNI
+394 NFGAKNLQNTLQQ
-407 DYKYRLAL
+407 DFTYRLAL
-415 SATLERHN
+415 SATLERQG
-423 DTSGT
+423 DEDGT
-428 NALKKFF
+428 NILRNFF
-435 GEKCIEY
+435 GNKCIEY
-442 GLENAIKD
+442 GLERAIAE

-457 YYPIIVNLTMQ
+457 YYPVIVYLTDAELDKYQLYTSKIIQN
-468 EQEQYNKLTREIVKC
+468 IVRR
-483 LYKDKYGK
+483 KDKTIVTNLAK
-491 IAINERGK
+491 EFMLKRA
-499 QLLIIR
+499 
-505 SRLIA
+505 RLVA
-510 GAYNKIDS
+510 GASEKIEK
-518 LRNILQDSYINEHD
+518 LREMANDFKNEKNM
-532 LLIYCGA
+532 LIYCGA
-539 ANVYEDWDVYD
+539 TNVQGYD
-550 SEDFNLGR
+550 NCSDDDIR
-558 QIDCISTMMNMD
+558 QIDYISRMLNFD
-570 LGMRTEQFTSRQ
+570 FGMRTAQFTSRED
-582 SMEERKYRIEQLKK
+582 SKERKRRLEEFQNG
-596 QEIQGLVAIKCLDE
+596 EIQALIAIKCLDE
-610 GVDIPQIRTAFILA
+610 GVNVPAIKTAYILA

-641 LAPNKNYAEIYDFVT
+641 LYPGKEAAYIYDFIT
-656 MPCEELDSTEDRD
+656 LP
-669 NSLGLI
+669 
-675 KRELLRMVEFND
+675 RELTTVENTSSE
-687 LAKNSYANEYQIHQ
+687 LAKSERALVVKEIRRMREFCHIALNPYETQMLIM
-701 IIDKYD
+701 D
-707 LYDFELML
+707 LRDIYNVTEENILEKDEGELL
-715 ESEPVM
+715 YE
-721 EDDELWMM
+721 

>member
-65 LIASPRLSSEDI
+65 LIASPRLSPEDI

-91 KGALKRELEDCT
+91 KGALKRQLEDCT

-167 HDNYEA
+167 HNNYEA

-193 AFLKM
+193 AFTKM

-227 DAKSLKEGWAAYH
+227 DAKLLKEGWAAYH

-258 QQEALKNWQAN
+258 QQEAIKKWQAN

-290 VAELCKNVKRLA
+290 VAELCKNVKHLA

-314 QWAKDVKEF
+314 QWVEDIRAFGANPIIGYSGSSYTNYKRELKNRIFNF
-323 NYKPILWYSDS
+323 NYKITD
-334 PDRNYKQICRE
+334 
-345 MFFDFKHSISEE
+345 FFCF
-357 KFILV
+357 
-362 ITTNSSFVSEGF
+362 ITTNASFMSKAINEEIRKLTQDTILV
-374 QKEMNRLD
+374 
-382 GHDVLII
+382 

-394 NIGAKKIRNTLNI
+394 NFGAKNLQNTLQQ
-407 DYKYRLAL
+407 DFTYRLAL
-415 SATLERHN
+415 SATLERQG
-423 DTSGT
+423 DEDGT
-428 NALKKFF
+428 NILRNFF
-435 GEKCIEY
+435 GNKCIEY
-442 GLENAIKD
+442 GLERAIAE

-457 YYPIIVNLTMQ
+457 YYPVIVYLTDAELDKYQLYTSKIIQN
-468 EQEQYNKLTREIVKC
+468 IVKR
-483 LYKDKYGK
+483 KDKTIVTNLAK
-491 IAINERGK
+491 EFMLKRA
-499 QLLIIR
+499 
-505 SRLIA
+505 RLVA
-510 GAYNKIDS
+510 GASEKIEK
-518 LRNILQDSYINEHD
+518 LREMANDFKNEKNM
-532 LLIYCGA
+532 LIYCGA
-539 ANVYEDWDVYD
+539 TNVQGHDNCSGDD
-550 SEDFNLGR
+550 IR
-558 QIDCISTMMNMD
+558 QIDYISRMLNFD
-570 LGMRTEQFTSRQ
+570 FGMRTAQFTSRED
-582 SMEERKYRIEQLKK
+582 SKERKRRLEEFQNG
-596 QEIQGLVAIKCLDE
+596 EIQALIAIKCLDE
-610 GVDIPQIRTAFILA
+610 GVNVPAIKTAYILA

-641 LAPNKNYAEIYDFVT
+641 LYPGKEAAYIYDFIT
-656 MPCEELDSTEDRD
+656 LP
-669 NSLGLI
+669 
-675 KRELLRMVEFND
+675 RELTTVENTSSE
-687 LAKNSYANEYQIHQ
+687 LAKSERALVVKEIRRMREFCHIALNPYETQMLIM
-701 IIDKYD
+701 D
-707 LYDFELML
+707 LRDIYNVTEEKILEKDEGELL
-715 ESEPVM
+715 Y
-721 EDDELWMM
+721 ELY

>member
-10 SEYRTLSCDMAN
+10 SEYRTLNCDMAN

-65 LIASPRLSSEDI
+65 LIASPKLSPEDI
-77 EAINDGYQQREEII
+77 DAINDGYQQREEVI

-103 DFCQQNRL
+103 DFCHQNRL

-160 NETDTAI
+160 NETDTAL

-178 SWISTDNKRVERKNQ
+178 SWISSDNKRVERKNQ
-193 AFLKM
+193 AFTKM

-227 DAKSLKEGWAAYH
+227 DAKALREGWAADH

-258 QQEALKNWQAN
+258 QQEAIKNWQAN

-314 QWAKDVKEF
+314 QWGEDIRAFGANPIIGYSGSSYTNYKRELKNRIFNF
-323 NYKPILWYSDS
+323 NYKITD
-334 PDRNYKQICRE
+334 
-345 MFFDFKHSISEE
+345 FFCF
-357 KFILV
+357 
-362 ITTNSSFVSEGF
+362 ITTNASFMSKAINEEIRKLTQDTILV
-374 QKEMNRLD
+374 
-382 GHDVLII
+382 

-394 NIGAKKIRNTLNI
+394 NFGAKNLQSTLQQ
-407 DYKYRLAL
+407 DFTYRLAL
-415 SATLERHN
+415 SATLERQG
-423 DTSGT
+423 DEDGT
-428 NALKKFF
+428 TVLKNFF
-435 GEKCIEY
+435 GNKCIEY
-442 GLENAIKD
+442 GLERAIAE

-457 YYPIIVNLTMQ
+457 YYPVIVYLTDEELEKYQLYTSKIIQN
-468 EQEQYNKLTREIVKC
+468 IVRR
-483 LYKDKYGK
+483 KDKTIVTNLAK
-491 IAINERGK
+491 EFMLKRA
-499 QLLIIR
+499 
-505 SRLIA
+505 RLVA
-510 GAYNKIDS
+510 GASEKIEK
-518 LRNILQDSYINEHD
+518 LREMANDFKNEKNM
-532 LLIYCGA
+532 LIYCGA
-539 ANVYEDWDVYD
+539 TNVQGSDNCSDEDM
-550 SEDFNLGR
+550 R
-558 QIDCISTMMNMD
+558 QIDYISRMLNFD
-570 LGMRTEQFTSRQ
+570 FGMHTAQFTSRED
-582 SMEERKYRIEQLKK
+582 SNERKRRLEEFQDG
-596 QEIQGLVAIKCLDE
+596 EIQALIAIKCLDE
-610 GVDIPQIRTAFILA
+610 GVNVPAIKTAYILA

-641 LAPNKNYAEIYDFVT
+641 LYPGKEAAYIYDFITLPRELTTVENTSAELAKSERALVVKEIRRMREFCHIALNPYETQMLIMDLRDIYNVT
-656 MPCEELDSTEDRD
+656 EEKILEKDEEEL
-669 NSLGLI
+669 
-675 KRELLRMVEFND
+675 
-687 LAKNSYANEYQIHQ
+687 
-701 IIDKYD
+701 
-707 LYDFELML
+707 LYE
-715 ESEPVM
+715 
-721 EDDELWMM
+721 

>member
-65 LIASPRLSSEDI
+65 LIASPRLSPEDI

-91 KGALKRELEDCT
+91 KGALKRQLEDCT

-146 EDIEGN
+146 EDREGN

-193 AFLKM
+193 AFTKM

-227 DAKSLKEGWAAYH
+227 DANALREDWAVDH
-240 VKPTFGLVK
+240 IKPTFGLVK

-258 QQEALKNWQAN
+258 QQEAIKNWQTN

-314 QWAKDVKEF
+314 QWVEDIRAFGANPIIGYSGSSYTNYKRELKNRIFNF
-323 NYKPILWYSDS
+323 NYKITD
-334 PDRNYKQICRE
+334 
-345 MFFDFKHSISEE
+345 FFCF
-357 KFILV
+357 
-362 ITTNSSFVSEGF
+362 ITTNASFMSKAINGEIRKLTQDTILV
-374 QKEMNRLD
+374 
-382 GHDVLII
+382 

-394 NIGAKKIRNTLNI
+394 NFGAKNLQNTLQQ
-407 DYKYRLAL
+407 DFTYRLAL
-415 SATLERHN
+415 SATLERQG
-423 DTSGT
+423 DEDGT
-428 NALKKFF
+428 TVLKNFF
-435 GEKCIEY
+435 GNKCIEY
-442 GLENAIKD
+442 GLERAIAE

-457 YYPIIVNLTMQ
+457 YYPVIVYLTDEELEKYQLYTSKIIQN
-468 EQEQYNKLTREIVKC
+468 IVRR
-483 LYKDKYGK
+483 KDKTIVTNLAK
-491 IAINERGK
+491 EFMLKRA
-499 QLLIIR
+499 
-505 SRLIA
+505 RLVA
-510 GAYNKIDS
+510 GASEKIEK
-518 LRNILQDSYINEHD
+518 LREMANDFKNEKNM
-532 LLIYCGA
+532 LIYCGA
-539 ANVYEDWDVYD
+539 TNVQGNDKSSDEDI
-550 SEDFNLGR
+550 R
-558 QIDCISTMMNMD
+558 QIDYISRMLNFD
-570 LGMRTEQFTSRQ
+570 FGMHTAQFTSRED
-582 SMEERKYRIEQLKK
+582 SKERKRRLEEFQDG
-596 QEIQGLVAIKCLDE
+596 EIQALIAIKCLDE
-610 GVDIPQIRTAFILA
+610 GVNVPAIKTAYILA

-641 LAPNKNYAEIYDFVT
+641 LYPGKEAAYIYDFIT
-656 MPCEELDSTEDRD
+656 LP
-669 NSLGLI
+669 
-675 KRELLRMVEFND
+675 RELTTVENTSAE
-687 LAKNSYANEYQIHQ
+687 LAKSERALVVKEIRRMREFCHIALNPYETQMLIM
-701 IIDKYD
+701 D
-707 LYDFELML
+707 LRDIYNVTEEKILEKDEGELL
-715 ESEPVM
+715 YE
-721 EDDELWMM
+721 

>member
-10 SEYRTLSCDMAN
+10 SEYRTLNCDMAN

-65 LIASPRLSSEDI
+65 LIASPKLSPEDI
-77 EAINDGYQQREEII
+77 DAINDGYQQREEVI

-103 DFCQQNRL
+103 DFCHQNRL

-146 EDIEGN
+146 EDREGN

-193 AFLKM
+193 AFTKM

-227 DAKSLKEGWAAYH
+227 DAKALREGWAADH

-258 QQEALKNWQAN
+258 QQEAIKNWQAN

-314 QWAKDVKEF
+314 QWVEDIRAFGANPIIGYSGSSYTNYKRELKNRIFNF
-323 NYKPILWYSDS
+323 NYKITD
-334 PDRNYKQICRE
+334 
-345 MFFDFKHSISEE
+345 FFCF
-357 KFILV
+357 
-362 ITTNSSFVSEGF
+362 ITTNASFMSKAINEEIRKLTQDTILV
-374 QKEMNRLD
+374 
-382 GHDVLII
+382 

-394 NIGAKKIRNTLNI
+394 NFGAKNLQSTLQQ
-407 DYKYRLAL
+407 DFTYRLAL
-415 SATLERHN
+415 SATLERQG
-423 DTSGT
+423 DEDGT
-428 NALKKFF
+428 TVLKNFF
-435 GEKCIEY
+435 GNKCIEY
-442 GLENAIKD
+442 GLERAIAE

-457 YYPIIVNLTMQ
+457 YYPVIVYLTDEELEKYQLYTSKIIQN
-468 EQEQYNKLTREIVKC
+468 IVRR
-483 LYKDKYGK
+483 KDKTIVTNLAK
-491 IAINERGK
+491 EFMLKRA
-499 QLLIIR
+499 
-505 SRLIA
+505 RLVA
-510 GAYNKIDS
+510 GASEKIEK
-518 LRNILQDSYINEHD
+518 LREMANDFKNEKNM
-532 LLIYCGA
+532 LIYCGA
-539 ANVYEDWDVYD
+539 TNVQGNDKSSDEDI
-550 SEDFNLGR
+550 R
-558 QIDCISTMMNMD
+558 QIDYISRMLNFD
-570 LGMRTEQFTSRQ
+570 FGMHTAQFTSRED
-582 SMEERKYRIEQLKK
+582 SKERKRRLEEFQDG
-596 QEIQGLVAIKCLDE
+596 EIQALIAIKCLDE
-610 GVDIPQIRTAFILA
+610 GVNVPAIKTAYILA

-641 LAPNKNYAEIYDFVT
+641 LYPGKEAAYIYDFITLPRELTTVENTSAELAKSERALVVKEIRRMREFCHIALNPYETQMLIMDLRDIYNVT
-656 MPCEELDSTEDRD
+656 EEKILEKDEEEL
-669 NSLGLI
+669 
-675 KRELLRMVEFND
+675 
-687 LAKNSYANEYQIHQ
+687 
-701 IIDKYD
+701 
-707 LYDFELML
+707 LYE
-715 ESEPVM
+715 
-721 EDDELWMM
+721 

>member
-10 SEYRTLSCDMAN
+10 SEYRTLNCDMAN

-65 LIASPRLSSEDI
+65 LIASPKLSPEDI
-77 EAINDGYQQREEII
+77 DAINDGYQQREEVI

-103 DFCQQNRL
+103 DFCHQNRL

-160 NETDTAI
+160 NETDTAL

-178 SWISTDNKRVERKNQ
+178 SWISSDNKRVERKNQ
-193 AFLKM
+193 AFTKM

-227 DAKSLKEGWAAYH
+227 DAKALREGWATDH

-258 QQEALKNWQAN
+258 QQEAIKNWQAN

-290 VAELCKNVKRLA
+290 VAELCKNIKRLA

-314 QWAKDVKEF
+314 QWVEDIRAFGANPIIGYSGSSYTNYKRELKNRIFNF
-323 NYKPILWYSDS
+323 NYKITD
-334 PDRNYKQICRE
+334 
-345 MFFDFKHSISEE
+345 FFCF
-357 KFILV
+357 
-362 ITTNSSFVSEGF
+362 ITTNASFMSKSINEEIRKLTQDTILV
-374 QKEMNRLD
+374 
-382 GHDVLII
+382 

-394 NIGAKKIRNTLNI
+394 NFGAKNLQNTLHQ
-407 DYKYRLAL
+407 DFTYRLAL
-415 SATLERHN
+415 SATLERQG
-423 DTSGT
+423 DEDGT
-428 NALKKFF
+428 TVLKNFF
-435 GEKCIEY
+435 GNKCIEY
-442 GLENAIKD
+442 GLERAIAE

-457 YYPIIVNLTMQ
+457 YYPVIVYLTDAELDKYQLYTSKIIQN
-468 EQEQYNKLTREIVKC
+468 IVRR
-483 LYKDKYGK
+483 KDKTIVTNLAK
-491 IAINERGK
+491 EFMLKRA
-499 QLLIIR
+499 
-505 SRLIA
+505 RLVA
-510 GAYNKIDS
+510 GASEKIEK
-518 LRNILQDSYINEHD
+518 LREMANDFKNEKNM
-532 LLIYCGA
+532 LIYCGA
-539 ANVYEDWDVYD
+539 TNVQENDKSSDEDI
-550 SEDFNLGR
+550 R
-558 QIDCISTMMNMD
+558 QIDYISRMLNFD
-570 LGMRTEQFTSRQ
+570 FGMHTAQFTSRED
-582 SMEERKYRIEQLKK
+582 SNERKRRLEEFQDG
-596 QEIQGLVAIKCLDE
+596 EIQALIAIKCLDE
-610 GVDIPQIRTAFILA
+610 GVNVPAIKTAYILA

-641 LAPNKNYAEIYDFVT
+641 LYPGKEAAYIYDFIT
-656 MPCEELDSTEDRD
+656 LP
-669 NSLGLI
+669 
-675 KRELLRMVEFND
+675 RELTTVENTSAE
-687 LAKNSYANEYQIHQ
+687 LAKSERALVVKEIRRMREFCHIALNPYETQMLIM
-701 IIDKYD
+701 D
-707 LYDFELML
+707 LRDIYNVTEEKILEKDEGELL
-715 ESEPVM
+715 YE
-721 EDDELWMM
+721 

>member
-258 QQEALKNWQAN
+258 QQEAIKNWQAN

-314 QWAKDVKEF
+314 QWVEDIRAFGANPIIGYSGSSYTNYKKELKNRIFNF
-323 NYKPILWYSDS
+323 NYKITD
-334 PDRNYKQICRE
+334 
-345 MFFDFKHSISEE
+345 FFCF
-357 KFILV
+357 
-362 ITTNSSFVSEGF
+362 ITTNASFMSKAINEEIRKLSQDTILV
-374 QKEMNRLD
+374 
-382 GHDVLII
+382 

-394 NIGAKKIRNTLNI
+394 NFGAKNLQNTLQQ
-407 DYKYRLAL
+407 DFTYRLAL
-415 SATLERHN
+415 SATLERQG
-423 DTSGT
+423 DEDGT
-428 NALKKFF
+428 NILRNFF
-435 GEKCIEY
+435 GNKCIEY
-442 GLENAIKD
+442 GLERAIAE

-457 YYPIIVNLTMQ
+457 YYPVIVYLTDAELDKYQLYTSKIIQN
-468 EQEQYNKLTREIVKC
+468 IVKR
-483 LYKDKYGK
+483 KDKTIVTNLAK
-491 IAINERGK
+491 EFMLKRA
-499 QLLIIR
+499 
-505 SRLIA
+505 RLVA
-510 GAYNKIDS
+510 GASEKIEK
-518 LRNILQDSYINEHD
+518 LREMANDFKNEKNM
-532 LLIYCGA
+532 LIYCGA
-539 ANVYEDWDVYD
+539 TNVQGYD
-550 SEDFNLGR
+550 NCSDDDIR
-558 QIDCISTMMNMD
+558 QIDYISRMLNFD
-570 LGMRTEQFTSRQ
+570 FGMRTAQFTSRED
-582 SMEERKYRIEQLKK
+582 SKERKRRLEEFQNG
-596 QEIQGLVAIKCLDE
+596 EIQALIAIKCLDE
-610 GVDIPQIRTAFILA
+610 GVNVPAIKTAYILA

-641 LAPNKNYAEIYDFVT
+641 LYPGKEAAYIYDFIT
-656 MPCEELDSTEDRD
+656 LP
-669 NSLGLI
+669 
-675 KRELLRMVEFND
+675 RELTTVENTSSE
-687 LAKNSYANEYQIHQ
+687 LAKSERALVVKEIRRMREFCHIALNPYETQMLIM
-701 IIDKYD
+701 D
-707 LYDFELML
+707 LRDIYNVTEEKILEKDEGELL
-715 ESEPVM
+715 Y
-721 EDDELWMM
+721 ELY

>member
-77 EAINDGYQQREEII
+77 EAINDGYQQREELI

-258 QQEALKNWQAN
+258 QQEAIKNWQVN

-314 QWAKDVKEF
+314 QWVEDIRAFGANPIIGYSGSSYTNYKKELKNRIFNF
-323 NYKPILWYSDS
+323 NYKITD
-334 PDRNYKQICRE
+334 
-345 MFFDFKHSISEE
+345 FFCF
-357 KFILV
+357 
-362 ITTNSSFVSEGF
+362 ITTNASFMSKAINEEIRKLSQDTILV
-374 QKEMNRLD
+374 
-382 GHDVLII
+382 

-394 NIGAKKIRNTLNI
+394 NFGAKNLQNTLKQ
-407 DYKYRLAL
+407 DFTYRLAL
-415 SATLERHN
+415 SATLERQG
-423 DTSGT
+423 DEDGT
-428 NALKKFF
+428 NILRNFF
-435 GEKCIEY
+435 GNKCIEY
-442 GLENAIKD
+442 GLERAIAE

-457 YYPIIVNLTMQ
+457 YYPVIVYLTDAELDKYQLYTSKIIQN
-468 EQEQYNKLTREIVKC
+468 IVKR
-483 LYKDKYGK
+483 KDKTIVTNLAK
-491 IAINERGK
+491 EFMLKRA
-499 QLLIIR
+499 
-505 SRLIA
+505 RLVA
-510 GAYNKIDS
+510 GASEKIEK
-518 LRNILQDSYINEHD
+518 LREMANDFKNEKNM
-532 LLIYCGA
+532 LIYCGA
-539 ANVYEDWDVYD
+539 TNVQGYD
-550 SEDFNLGR
+550 NCSDDDIR
-558 QIDCISTMMNMD
+558 QIDYISRMLNFD
-570 LGMRTEQFTSRQ
+570 FGMRTAQFTSRED
-582 SMEERKYRIEQLKK
+582 SKERKRRLEEFQNG
-596 QEIQGLVAIKCLDE
+596 EIQALIAIKCLDE
-610 GVDIPQIRTAFILA
+610 GVNVPAIKTAYILA

-641 LAPNKNYAEIYDFVT
+641 LYPGKEAAYIYDFIT
-656 MPCEELDSTEDRD
+656 LP
-669 NSLGLI
+669 
-675 KRELLRMVEFND
+675 RELTTVENTSSE
-687 LAKNSYANEYQIHQ
+687 LAKSERALVVKEIRRMREFCHIALNPYETQMLIM
-701 IIDKYD
+701 D
-707 LYDFELML
+707 LRDIYNVTEENILEKDEGELL
-715 ESEPVM
+715 YE
-721 EDDELWMM
+721 

>member
-258 QQEALKNWQAN
+258 QQEAIKNWQAN

-314 QWAKDVKEF
+314 QWVEDIRAFGANPIIGYSGSSYTNYKKELKNRIFNF
-323 NYKPILWYSDS
+323 NYKITD
-334 PDRNYKQICRE
+334 
-345 MFFDFKHSISEE
+345 FFCF
-357 KFILV
+357 
-362 ITTNSSFVSEGF
+362 ITTNASFMSKAINEEIRKLSQDTILV
-374 QKEMNRLD
+374 
-382 GHDVLII
+382 

-394 NIGAKKIRNTLNI
+394 NFGAKNLQNTLQQ
-407 DYKYRLAL
+407 DFTYRLAL
-415 SATLERHN
+415 SATLERQG
-423 DTSGT
+423 DEDGT
-428 NALKKFF
+428 NILRNFF
-435 GEKCIEY
+435 GNKCIEY
-442 GLENAIKD
+442 GLERAIAE

-457 YYPIIVNLTMQ
+457 YYPVIVYLTDAELDKYQLYTSKIIQN
-468 EQEQYNKLTREIVKC
+468 IVRR
-483 LYKDKYGK
+483 KDKTIVTNLAK
-491 IAINERGK
+491 EFMLKRA
-499 QLLIIR
+499 
-505 SRLIA
+505 RLVA
-510 GAYNKIDS
+510 GASEKIEK
-518 LRNILQDSYINEHD
+518 LREMANDFKNEKNM
-532 LLIYCGA
+532 LIYCGA
-539 ANVYEDWDVYD
+539 TNVQGYD
-550 SEDFNLGR
+550 NCSDDDIR
-558 QIDCISTMMNMD
+558 QIDYISRMLNFD
-570 LGMRTEQFTSRQ
+570 FGMRTAQFTSRED
-582 SMEERKYRIEQLKK
+582 SKERKRRLEEFQNG
-596 QEIQGLVAIKCLDE
+596 EIQALIAIKCLDE
-610 GVDIPQIRTAFILA
+610 GVNVPAIKTAYILA

-641 LAPNKNYAEIYDFVT
+641 LYPGKEAAYIYDFIT
-656 MPCEELDSTEDRD
+656 LP
-669 NSLGLI
+669 
-675 KRELLRMVEFND
+675 RELTTVENTSSE
-687 LAKNSYANEYQIHQ
+687 LAKSERALVVKEIRRMREFCHIALNPYETQMLIM
-701 IIDKYD
+701 D
-707 LYDFELML
+707 LRDIYNVTEENILEKDEGELL
-715 ESEPVM
+715 YE
-721 EDDELWMM
+721 

>member
-133 KGIGMYHEKMGLI
+133 KCIGMYHEKMGLI

-258 QQEALKNWQAN
+258 QQEAIKNWQAN

-314 QWAKDVKEF
+314 QWVEDIRAFGANPIIGYSGSSYTNYKKELKNRIFNF
-323 NYKPILWYSDS
+323 NYKITD
-334 PDRNYKQICRE
+334 
-345 MFFDFKHSISEE
+345 FFCF
-357 KFILV
+357 
-362 ITTNSSFVSEGF
+362 ITTNASFMSKAINEEIR
-374 QKEMNRLD
+374 KLS
-382 GHDVLII
+382 HDTIFV
-389 VDEAH
+389 VGEAH
-394 NIGAKKIRNTLNI
+394 NCGAKNLQNTLQQ
-407 DYKYRLAL
+407 DFTYRLAL
-415 SATLERHN
+415 SATLERQG
-423 DTSGT
+423 DEDGT
-428 NALKKFF
+428 NILRNFF
-435 GEKCIEY
+435 GNKCIEY
-442 GLENAIKD
+442 GLERAIAE

-457 YYPIIVNLTMQ
+457 YYPVIVYLTDAELDKYQLYTSKIIQN
-468 EQEQYNKLTREIVKC
+468 IVKR
-483 LYKDKYGK
+483 KDKTIVTNLAK
-491 IAINERGK
+491 EFMLKRA
-499 QLLIIR
+499 
-505 SRLIA
+505 RLVA
-510 GAYNKIDS
+510 GASEKIEK
-518 LRNILQDSYINEHD
+518 LREMANDFKNEKNM
-532 LLIYCGA
+532 LIYCGA
-539 ANVYEDWDVYD
+539 TNVQGYD
-550 SEDFNLGR
+550 NCSDDDIR
-558 QIDCISTMMNMD
+558 QIDYISRMLNFD
-570 LGMRTEQFTSRQ
+570 FGMRTAQFTSRED
-582 SMEERKYRIEQLKK
+582 SKERKRRLEEFQNG
-596 QEIQGLVAIKCLDE
+596 EIQALIAIKCLDE
-610 GVDIPQIRTAFILA
+610 GVNVPAIKTAYILA

-641 LAPNKNYAEIYDFVT
+641 LYPGKEAAYIYDFIT
-656 MPCEELDSTEDRD
+656 LP
-669 NSLGLI
+669 
-675 KRELLRMVEFND
+675 RELTTVENTSSE
-687 LAKNSYANEYQIHQ
+687 LAKSERALVVKEIRRMREFCHIALNPYETQMLIM
-701 IIDKYD
+701 D
-707 LYDFELML
+707 LRDIYNVTEENILEKDEGELL
-715 ESEPVM
+715 YE
-721 EDDELWMM
+721 

>member
-65 LIASPRLSSEDI
+65 LIASPRLSPEDI

-91 KGALKRELEDCT
+91 KGALKRQLEDCT

-160 NETDTAI
+160 NETDTAL

-178 SWISTDNKRVERKNQ
+178 SWISSDNKRVERKNQ
-193 AFLKM
+193 AFTKM

-212 EIEKEFIEKYQMGDI
+212 EIEREFIEKYQMGDI
-227 DAKSLKEGWAAYH
+227 DAKSLKESWAAYH
-240 VKPTFGLVK
+240 GKPTFGLVK

-258 QQEALKNWQAN
+258 QQEAIKNWQAN

-314 QWAKDVKEF
+314 QWVEDIRAFGANPIIGYSGSSYTNYKKELKNRIFNF
-323 NYKPILWYSDS
+323 NYKITD
-334 PDRNYKQICRE
+334 
-345 MFFDFKHSISEE
+345 FFCF
-357 KFILV
+357 
-362 ITTNSSFVSEGF
+362 ITTNASFMSKAINEEIRKLTQDTILV
-374 QKEMNRLD
+374 
-382 GHDVLII
+382 

-394 NIGAKKIRNTLNI
+394 NFGAKNLQNNLQQNFT
-407 DYKYRLAL
+407 YRLAL
-415 SATLERHN
+415 SATLERQG
-423 DTSGT
+423 DEDGT
-428 NALKKFF
+428 TVLKNFF
-435 GEKCIEY
+435 GNKCIEY
-442 GLENAIKD
+442 GLERAIAE

-457 YYPIIVNLTMQ
+457 YYPVIVYLTDAEVDKYQLYTSKIIQN
-468 EQEQYNKLTREIVKC
+468 IVKR
-483 LYKDKYGK
+483 KDKTIVTNLAK
-491 IAINERGK
+491 EFMLKRA
-499 QLLIIR
+499 
-505 SRLIA
+505 RLVA
-510 GAYNKIDS
+510 GASEKIEK
-518 LRNILQDSYINEHD
+518 LREMANDFKNEKNM
-532 LLIYCGA
+532 LIYCGA
-539 ANVYEDWDVYD
+539 TNVQGHDNCSDD
-550 SEDFNLGR
+550 DIR
-558 QIDCISTMMNMD
+558 QIDYISRMLNFD
-570 LGMRTEQFTSRQ
+570 FGMRTAQFTSRED
-582 SMEERKYRIEQLKK
+582 SKERKRRLEEFQNG
-596 QEIQGLVAIKCLDE
+596 EIQALIAIKCLDE
-610 GVDIPQIRTAFILA
+610 GVNVPAIKTAYILA

-641 LAPNKNYAEIYDFVT
+641 LYPGKEAAYIYDFIT
-656 MPCEELDSTEDRD
+656 LP
-669 NSLGLI
+669 
-675 KRELLRMVEFND
+675 RELTTVENTSSE
-687 LAKNSYANEYQIHQ
+687 LAKSERALVVKEIRRMREFCHIALNPYETQMLIM
-701 IIDKYD
+701 D
-707 LYDFELML
+707 LRDIYNVTEENILEKDEGELL
-715 ESEPVM
+715 YE
-721 EDDELWMM
+721 

>member
-133 KGIGMYHEKMGLI
+133 KCIGMYHEKMGLI

-314 QWAKDVKEF
+314 QWVEDIRAFGANPIIGYSGSSYTNYKKELKNRIFNF
-323 NYKPILWYSDS
+323 NYKITD
-334 PDRNYKQICRE
+334 
-345 MFFDFKHSISEE
+345 FFCF
-357 KFILV
+357 
-362 ITTNSSFVSEGF
+362 ITTNASFMSKAINEEIRKLSQDTILV
-374 QKEMNRLD
+374 
-382 GHDVLII
+382 

-394 NIGAKKIRNTLNI
+394 NFGAKNLQNTLQQ
-407 DYKYRLAL
+407 DFTYRLAL
-415 SATLERHN
+415 SATLERQG
-423 DTSGT
+423 DEDGT
-428 NALKKFF
+428 NILRNFF
-435 GEKCIEY
+435 GNKCIEY
-442 GLENAIKD
+442 GLERAIAE

-457 YYPIIVNLTMQ
+457 YYPVIVYLTDAELDKYQLYTSKIIQN
-468 EQEQYNKLTREIVKC
+468 IVKR
-483 LYKDKYGK
+483 KDKTIVTNLAK
-491 IAINERGK
+491 EFMLKRA
-499 QLLIIR
+499 
-505 SRLIA
+505 RLVA
-510 GAYNKIDS
+510 GASEKIEK
-518 LRNILQDSYINEHD
+518 LREMANDFKNEKNM
-532 LLIYCGA
+532 LIYCGA
-539 ANVYEDWDVYD
+539 TNVQGYD
-550 SEDFNLGR
+550 NCSDDDIR
-558 QIDCISTMMNMD
+558 QIDYISRMLNFD
-570 LGMRTEQFTSRQ
+570 FGMRTAQFTSRED
-582 SMEERKYRIEQLKK
+582 SKERKRRLEEFQNG
-596 QEIQGLVAIKCLDE
+596 EIQALIAIKCLDE
-610 GVDIPQIRTAFILA
+610 GVNVPAIKTAYILA

-641 LAPNKNYAEIYDFVT
+641 LYPGKEAAYIYDFIT
-656 MPCEELDSTEDRD
+656 LP
-669 NSLGLI
+669 
-675 KRELLRMVEFND
+675 RELTTVENTSSE
-687 LAKNSYANEYQIHQ
+687 LAKSERALVVKEIRRMREFCHIALNPYETQMLIM
-701 IIDKYD
+701 D
-707 LYDFELML
+707 LRDIYNVTEENILEKDEGELL
-715 ESEPVM
+715 YE
-721 EDDELWMM
+721 